1 MRVNTIKKI
10 IAAILAAVLCF
21 GVLPSRS
28 FFNTLSAVVKAA
40 NADSLNEAYADGTS
54 LMPIG
59 PAFTVD
65 TLLSWEPTNDPDS
78 DYSRSVV
85 PLADRYTGF
94 TVNDYANPDAKLM
107 VCSLANSKHDATN
120 AQGQESFSSYAF
132 NYWQYATSFVYWS
145 GSKRGQVVVPTG
157 EFTDAAHTNGVPVMG
172 TIFFDWGGN
181 SSVVEN
187 FVRNYRSVADK
198 LIEVMEYYGFDGY
211 FFNEET
217 AVDYTTAGNLR
228 SMIAYMRQQR
238 PNMLIGWYDS
248 ITDSGNLS
256 YQDAVNGSNSGWV
269 SAGVNEFFMN
279 YNWTTQDVNTTVST
293 MQGLGK
299 SQYEAFA
306 GLDVQQNCMNT
317 NFSSN
322 YLLNNNNNKLKLSL
336 ALYCPNST
344 MGLSG
349 DGADFHEVERQFYV
363 NGGDPRSTSSSGWA
377 GMSRFFADHTT
388 IISAPFVTNFNSGHG
403 KAFYIDGVKSR
414 DAEWSYQSVQDVMPT
429 WTWII
434 DSNGQKLSGAYDFE
448 DAYNGGSSIK
458 FYGSLTANK
467 PNNIMLYSTN
477 LDINGSTNIAVTA
490 KNDRG
495 LMKLVAYY
503 GDSSTSSYAN
513 CQKATFALDAS
524 SGGWTT
530 SNVSLASL
538 SGKKLYAIGFEI
550 GGTSNVS
557 DYQVN
562 IGRLAVTDSEAAAA
576 SASNARLEEIIYLD
590 AYTAEARI
598 KWNGNNASTYEI
610 YRLNADGTRT
620 LIMETPNTAYY
631 IPNLVRNDDQADVTI
646 EVVPVNANGVRGES
660 SRFTIDWPY
669 ENGDTEKLSDVTVP
683 VNICPLAEVT
693 GYSAQNDGEPASK
706 AIDGTSENGSKWCA
720 TNAQSG
726 WMTIKLDQP
735 RTIKRIR
742 IEHAEYGGEAQNMN
756 TIAFSVQ
763 YKSGNNWVTA
773 YSTNNNSSAVTDEL
787 ITPVTAQEWR
797 LYISNSGSSAW
808 GAIRIYEWQMFE
820 TTERNRTDIVL
831 MKFASAK
838 NNKGASDTFSLTHA
852 PTGSTVRLYL
862 RDANGNYTQIASKE
876 AQSSTVSFTG
886 LDYGSDA
893 GRVFYTVQE
902 GKQEESIKLSTAFD
916 AEPGAVKYSITVVQP
931 ANGTV
936 SASATSA
943 TAGTTVKL
951 TATPAEGY
959 TLDYFTLD
967 GARIN
972 GDTFIMPARNVEVSA
987 VFTANAYSITVVQ
1000 PTGGTV
1006 SASATSATAGTTVKL
1021 TATPAEGYT
1030 LDYFT
1035 LDGARINGNTFSMP
1049 ARNVEVS
1056 AVFTANA
1063 YSITVVQP
1071 TGGTVSAST
1080 TSAAAGTTIEL
1091 TATPAEGY
1099 TLDYFTL
1106 DGERINGDTFSMP
1119 ARNVEV
1125 SAVFT
1130 ANAYSITVVQPTG
1143 GTVSAS
1149 ATSATAGTTVKLTA
1163 TPAEGYTL
1171 DYFTL
1176 DGARI
1181 NGDTFIMPARNVEV
1195 SAVFTANAYSIT
1207 VVQPT
1212 GGTVSA
1218 SATSATAGT
1227 TVKLTATP
1235 AEGYTLDY
1243 FTLDGARINGD
1254 TFIMPARNVEVS
1266 AVFTANA
1273 YSITVVQPT
1282 GGTVSASATSATAGT
1297 TVKLT
1302 ATPAEGYTLDYFTLD
1317 GARING
1323 DTFIMPARNV
1333 EVSAVFTANAYSI
1346 TVVQPAGGTVSA
1358 SKLSAFFGEAVEL
1371 TAVPDEGYE
1380 LSHYVVNGA
1389 ANNGGTFTMPARDV
1403 IVTAVFTKVAEPS
1416 VNLALNA
1423 TIYYSNKKYPDY
1435 AKNGPQ
1441 HAFDGKMSDREADK
1455 WHASGVNGWVAF
1467 DIHTP
1472 VANPILKIYH
1482 AGSAGENSNLNTSS
1496 WDVYI
1501 LNERY
1506 LTEEAYFNM
1515 DRSTQNRVCQIAWFW
1530 KRIHVTTGNTADIS
1544 IDHIDMPEAR
1554 RLFKINMR
1562 KTNQTGYPYYL
1573 NVYEI
1578 EMYAGN

>member
-1 MRVNTIKKI
+1 M
-10 IAAILAAVLCF
+10 IL
-21 GVLPSRS
+21 
-28 FFNTLSAVVKAA
+28 N
-40 NADSLNEAYADGTS
+40 
-54 LMPIG
+54 
-59 PAFTVD
+59 
-65 TLLSWEPTNDPDS
+65 
-78 DYSRSVV
+78 
-85 PLADRYTGF
+85 
-94 TVNDYANPDAKLM
+94 
-107 VCSLANSKHDATN
+107 
-120 AQGQESFSSYAF
+120 
-132 NYWQYATSFVYWS
+132 SFV
-145 GSKRGQVVVPTG
+145 
-157 EFTDAAHTNGVPVMG
+157 
-172 TIFFDWGGN
+172 
-181 SSVVEN
+181 
-187 FVRNYRSVADK
+187 
-198 LIEVMEYYGFDGY
+198 
-211 FFNEET
+211 
-217 AVDYTTAGNLR
+217 
-228 SMIAYMRQQR
+228 
-238 PNMLIGWYDS
+238 
-248 ITDSGNLS
+248 
-256 YQDAVNGSNSGWV
+256 
-269 SAGVNEFFMN
+269 
-279 YNWTTQDVNTTVST
+279 TV
-293 MQGLGK
+293 
-299 SQYEAFA
+299 
-306 GLDVQQNCMNT
+306 
-317 NFSSN
+317 
-322 YLLNNNNNKLKLSL
+322 
-336 ALYCPNST
+336 
-344 MGLSG
+344 
-349 DGADFHEVERQFYV
+349 
-363 NGGDPRSTSSSGWA
+363 
-377 GMSRFFADHTT
+377 
-388 IISAPFVTNFNSGHG
+388 
-403 KAFYIDGVKSR
+403 
-414 DAEWSYQSVQDVMPT
+414 
-429 WTWII
+429 
-434 DSNGQKLSGAYDFE
+434 
-448 DAYNGGSSIK
+448 
-458 FYGSLTANK
+458 
-467 PNNIMLYSTN
+467 
-477 LDINGSTNIAVTA
+477 
-490 KNDRG
+490 
-495 LMKLVAYY
+495 
-503 GDSSTSSYAN
+503 
-513 CQKATFALDAS
+513 
-524 SGGWTT
+524 
-530 SNVSLASL
+530 
-538 SGKKLYAIGFEI
+538 
-550 GGTSNVS
+550 
-557 DYQVN
+557 YQVN

-598 KWNGNNASTYEI
+598 KWNGNNASSYEI

-631 IPNLVRNDDQADVTI
+631 IPNLVRNDDQADVTV

-693 GYSAQNDGEPASK
+693 GYSAQNDGEPAWK

-720 TNAQSG
+720 TNKQSG

-742 IEHAEYGGEAQNMN
+742 IEHAEYGGESQDMN

-763 YKSGNNWVTA
+763 YKSGNNWVTV

-797 LYISNSGSSAW
+797 LYINNSGSSAW

-916 AEPGAVKYSITVVQP
+916 AEPGAVKYSINVVQP
-931 ANGTV
+931 ANGSV
-936 SASATSA
+936 AASATFA
-943 TAGTTVKL
+943 TAGTTIEL

-967 GARIN
+967 GERIN
-972 GDTFIMPARNVEVSA
+972 GDTFIMPARNVDVSA

-1006 SASATSATAGTTVKL
+1006 SASATSATAGTT
-1021 TATPAEGYT
+1021 
-1030 LDYFT
+1030 
-1035 LDGARINGNTFSMP
+1035 
-1049 ARNVEVS
+1049 
-1056 AVFTANA
+1056 
-1063 YSITVVQP
+1063 
-1071 TGGTVSAST
+1071 
-1080 TSAAAGTTIEL
+1080 IEL

-1106 DGERINGDTFSMP
+1106 DGERING
-1119 ARNVEV
+1119 N
-1125 SAVFT
+1125 
-1130 ANAYSITVVQPTG
+1130 
-1143 GTVSAS
+1143 
-1149 ATSATAGTTVKLTA
+1149 
-1163 TPAEGYTL
+1163 
-1171 DYFTL
+1171 
-1176 DGARI
+1176 
-1181 NGDTFIMPARNVEV
+1181 TFIMPARNVEV

-1273 YSITVVQPT
+1273 YSI
-1282 GGTVSASATSATAGT
+1282 
-1297 TVKLT
+1297 
-1302 ATPAEGYTLDYFTLD
+1302 
-1317 GARING
+1317 N
-1323 DTFIMPARNV
+1323 
-1333 EVSAVFTANAYSI
+1333 
-1346 TVVQPAGGTVSA
+1346 VVQPANGMVSA

-1389 ANNGGTFTMPARDV
+1389 ANNGSSFTMPAHDV
-1403 IVTAVFTKVAEPS
+1403 MVTAVFTKVAEPS

-1423 TIYYSNKKYPDY
+1423 TIYYFNKKYPDY

-1482 AGSAGENSNLNTSS
+1482 AGSAGEDSNLNTSS

-1562 KTNQTGYPYYL
+1562 KTNQTGYPYHL

>member
-217 AVDYTTAGNLR
+217 GVDYTTAGNLR

-322 YLLNNNNNKLKLSL
+322 YLLNNSNKLKLSL

-693 GYSAQNDGEPASK
+693 GYSAQNDGEPAWK

-720 TNAQSG
+720 TNKQSG

-742 IEHAEYGGEAQNMN
+742 IEHAQYGGEAQNMN

-763 YKSGNNWVTA
+763 YKSGNNWVTV
-773 YSTNNNSSAVTDEL
+773 YSTNSNSSAVTDEL

-797 LYISNSGSSAW
+797 LDISNSGSSAW

-916 AEPGAVKYSITVVQP
+916 AEPGAVKYSINVVQP
-931 ANGTV
+931 ANGSV
-936 SASATSA
+936 AASATSA

-951 TATPAEGY
+951 TA
-959 TLDYFTLD
+959 
-967 GARIN
+967 N
-972 GDTFIMPARNVEVSA
+972 
-987 VFTANAYSITVVQ
+987 
-1000 PTGGTV
+1000 
-1006 SASATSATAGTTVKL
+1006 
-1021 TATPAEGYT
+1021 PAEGYT

-1071 TGGTVSAST
+1071 TGGTVSAS
-1080 TSAAAGTTIEL
+1080 
-1091 TATPAEGY
+1091 
-1099 TLDYFTL
+1099 
-1106 DGERINGDTFSMP
+1106 
-1119 ARNVEV
+1119 
-1125 SAVFT
+1125 
-1130 ANAYSITVVQPTG
+1130 
-1143 GTVSAS
+1143 

-1163 TPAEGYTL
+1163 NPAEGYTL

-1181 NGDTFIMPARNVEV
+1181 NGNTFIMPARNVEV

-1227 TVKLTATP
+1227 TVKLTANPAEGYTLDYFTLDGARINGNTFIMPARNVDVSAVFTANAYGITVVQPAGGTVSASATSATAGTTVKLTATP

-1243 FTLDGARINGD
+1243 FTLDGARINGN

-1302 ATPAEGYTLDYFTLD
+1302 ANPAEGYTLDYFTLD

-1323 DTFIMPARNV
+1323 NTFIMPARNV
-1333 EVSAVFTANAYSI
+1333 DVSAVFTANAYSI

-1423 TIYYSNKKYPDY
+1423 TVYYSNKKYPDY

-1455 WHASGVNGWVAF
+1455 WHASGINGWVAF

>member
-10 IAAILAAVLCF
+10 IAAILAAVFCF

-172 TIFFDWGGN
+172 TIFFDWNGD

-217 AVDYTTAGNLR
+217 AVNYTTAGNLR

-293 MQGLGK
+293 MQNLGK

-317 NFSSN
+317 YFSSN
-322 YLLNNNNNKLKLSL
+322 YLLNNSNKLKLSL

-477 LDINGSTNIAVTA
+477 LDINGSTNIAVTS

-513 CQKATFALDAS
+513 CQKAAFALDAS

-598 KWNGNNASTYEI
+598 KWNGNNASSYEI

-631 IPNLVRNDDQADVTI
+631 IPNLVRNDDQADVTV

-660 SRFTIDWPY
+660 SRFTIDWLY

-693 GYSAQNDGEPASK
+693 GYSAQNDGEPAWK

-720 TNAQSG
+720 TNARSG

-742 IEHAEYGGEAQNMN
+742 IEHAEYGGEAQDMN

-763 YKSGNNWVTA
+763 YKSGNNWVTV
-773 YSTNNNSSAVTDEL
+773 YSTNSNSSDVTDEL

-838 NNKGASDTFSLTHA
+838 NNKGASDTFSLTNA

-916 AEPGAVKYSITVVQP
+916 AEPGAVKYSINVVQP
-931 ANGTV
+931 ANGSV
-936 SASATSA
+936 AASATSA

-967 GARIN
+967 G
-972 GDTFIMPARNVEVSA
+972 E
-987 VFTANAYSITVVQ
+987 
-1000 PTGGTV
+1000 
-1006 SASATSATAGTTVKL
+1006 
-1021 TATPAEGYT
+1021 
-1030 LDYFT
+1030 
-1035 LDGARINGNTFSMP
+1035 
-1049 ARNVEVS
+1049 
-1056 AVFTANA
+1056 
-1063 YSITVVQP
+1063 
-1071 TGGTVSAST
+1071 
-1080 TSAAAGTTIEL
+1080 
-1091 TATPAEGY
+1091 
-1099 TLDYFTL
+1099 
-1106 DGERINGDTFSMP
+1106 
-1119 ARNVEV
+1119 
-1125 SAVFT
+1125 
-1130 ANAYSITVVQPTG
+1130 
-1143 GTVSAS
+1143 
-1149 ATSATAGTTVKLTA
+1149 
-1163 TPAEGYTL
+1163 
-1171 DYFTL
+1171 
-1176 DGARI
+1176 
-1181 NGDTFIMPARNVEV
+1181 
-1195 SAVFTANAYSIT
+1195 
-1207 VVQPT
+1207 
-1212 GGTVSA
+1212 
-1218 SATSATAGT
+1218 
-1227 TVKLTATP
+1227 
-1235 AEGYTLDY
+1235 
-1243 FTLDGARINGD
+1243 
-1254 TFIMPARNVEVS
+1254 
-1266 AVFTANA
+1266 
-1273 YSITVVQPT
+1273 
-1282 GGTVSASATSATAGT
+1282 
-1297 TVKLT
+1297 
-1302 ATPAEGYTLDYFTLD
+1302 
-1317 GARING
+1317 RING

-1346 TVVQPAGGTVSA
+1346 TVVQPANGTVSASATSATAGTTIELTATPAEGYTLDYFTLDGERINGHTFSMPARNVEVSAVFTANAYSITVVQPAGGTVTA

-1441 HAFDGKMSDREADK
+1441 HAFDGKMSDLEADK
-1455 WHASGVNGWVAF
+1455 WHASGINGWVAF

-1544 IDHIDMPEAR
+1544 VDHIDMPEAR

>member
-238 PNMLIGWYDS
+238 PNMLIGWNDS

-293 MQGLGK
+293 MQNLGK

-317 NFSSN
+317 YFSSN
-322 YLLNNNNNKLKLSL
+322 YLLNNSNKLKLSL

-403 KAFYIDGVKSR
+403 KAFYIDGAKSR

-513 CQKATFALDAS
+513 CEKATFALDAS

-598 KWNGNNASTYEI
+598 KWNGNNASSYEI

-631 IPNLVRNDDQADVTI
+631 IPNLVRNDDQADVTV

-693 GYSAQNDGEPASK
+693 GYSAQNDGEPAWK

-720 TNAQSG
+720 TNKQSG

-742 IEHAEYGGEAQNMN
+742 IEHAEYGGEAKDMN

-763 YKSGNNWVTA
+763 YKSGNNWVTV
-773 YSTNNNSSAVTDEL
+773 YSTTNNSSAVTDEL

-820 TTERNRTDIVL
+820 STERERSDIVL

-916 AEPGAVKYSITVVQP
+916 AEPGAVKYSINVVQP
-931 ANGTV
+931 ANGSV
-936 SASATSA
+936 AASATSA

-967 GARIN
+967 GERIN

-1000 PTGGTV
+1000 PTGGSV
-1006 SASATSATAGTTVKL
+1006 AASATSAT
-1021 TATPAEGYT
+1021 
-1030 LDYFT
+1030 
-1035 LDGARINGNTFSMP
+1035 
-1049 ARNVEVS
+1049 
-1056 AVFTANA
+1056 
-1063 YSITVVQP
+1063 
-1071 TGGTVSAST
+1071 
-1080 TSAAAGTTIEL
+1080 AGTTIEL

-1106 DGERINGDTFSMP
+1106 DGERINGDTFIMP
-1119 ARNVEV
+1119 ARNVDV

-1130 ANAYSITVVQPTG
+1130 ANAYSITVVQPT
-1143 GTVSAS
+1143 
-1149 ATSATAGTTVKLTA
+1149 
-1163 TPAEGYTL
+1163 
-1171 DYFTL
+1171 
-1176 DGARI
+1176 
-1181 NGDTFIMPARNVEV
+1181 
-1195 SAVFTANAYSIT
+1195 
-1207 VVQPT
+1207 
-1212 GGTVSA
+1212 
-1218 SATSATAGT
+1218 
-1227 TVKLTATP
+1227 
-1235 AEGYTLDY
+1235 
-1243 FTLDGARINGD
+1243 
-1254 TFIMPARNVEVS
+1254 
-1266 AVFTANA
+1266 
-1273 YSITVVQPT
+1273 
-1282 GGTVSASATSATAGT
+1282 
-1297 TVKLT
+1297 
-1302 ATPAEGYTLDYFTLD
+1302 
-1317 GARING
+1317 
-1323 DTFIMPARNV
+1323 
-1333 EVSAVFTANAYSI
+1333 
-1346 TVVQPAGGTVSA
+1346 GGTVSA

-1455 WHASGVNGWVAF
+1455 WHASGINGWVAF
-1467 DIHTP
+1467 DIHIP

-1482 AGSAGENSNLNTSS
+1482 AGSAGEGSDLNTSS

-1530 KRIHVTTGNTADIS
+1530 KKIHVTNGNTADIS
-1544 IDHIDMPEAR
+1544 VDHIDMPEAR

>member
-1 MRVNTIKKI
+1 
-10 IAAILAAVLCF
+10 
-21 GVLPSRS
+21 
-28 FFNTLSAVVKAA
+28 
-40 NADSLNEAYADGTS
+40 
-54 LMPIG
+54 
-59 PAFTVD
+59 
-65 TLLSWEPTNDPDS
+65 
-78 DYSRSVV
+78 
-85 PLADRYTGF
+85 
-94 TVNDYANPDAKLM
+94 
-107 VCSLANSKHDATN
+107 
-120 AQGQESFSSYAF
+120 
-132 NYWQYATSFVYWS
+132 
-145 GSKRGQVVVPTG
+145 
-157 EFTDAAHTNGVPVMG
+157 
-172 TIFFDWGGN
+172 
-181 SSVVEN
+181 
-187 FVRNYRSVADK
+187 
-198 LIEVMEYYGFDGY
+198 
-211 FFNEET
+211 
-217 AVDYTTAGNLR
+217 
-228 SMIAYMRQQR
+228 
-238 PNMLIGWYDS
+238 
-248 ITDSGNLS
+248 
-256 YQDAVNGSNSGWV
+256 
-269 SAGVNEFFMN
+269 
-279 YNWTTQDVNTTVST
+279 
-293 MQGLGK
+293 
-299 SQYEAFA
+299 
-306 GLDVQQNCMNT
+306 
-317 NFSSN
+317 
-322 YLLNNNNNKLKLSL
+322 
-336 ALYCPNST
+336 
-344 MGLSG
+344 
-349 DGADFHEVERQFYV
+349 
-363 NGGDPRSTSSSGWA
+363 
-377 GMSRFFADHTT
+377 
-388 IISAPFVTNFNSGHG
+388 
-403 KAFYIDGVKSR
+403 
-414 DAEWSYQSVQDVMPT
+414 
-429 WTWII
+429 
-434 DSNGQKLSGAYDFE
+434 
-448 DAYNGGSSIK
+448 
-458 FYGSLTANK
+458 
-467 PNNIMLYSTN
+467 
-477 LDINGSTNIAVTA
+477 
-490 KNDRG
+490 
-495 LMKLVAYY
+495 MKLVAYY

-598 KWNGNNASTYEI
+598 KWNGNNASSYEI

-660 SRFTIDWPY
+660 SRFTIDWLY

-693 GYSAQNDGEPASK
+693 GYSAQNDGEPAWK

-720 TNAQSG
+720 TNKQSG

-763 YKSGNNWVTA
+763 YKSGNNWVTV
-773 YSTNNNSSAVTDEL
+773 YSTNSNSSAVTDEL

-902 GKQEESIKLSTAFD
+902 GVQEESIKLSTAFD
-916 AEPGAVKYSITVVQP
+916 AEPGAVKYSINVVQP
-931 ANGTV
+931 ANGSV
-936 SASATSA
+936 AASA
-943 TAGTTVKL
+943 
-951 TATPAEGY
+951 
-959 TLDYFTLD
+959 
-967 GARIN
+967 
-972 GDTFIMPARNVEVSA
+972 
-987 VFTANAYSITVVQ
+987 
-1000 PTGGTV
+1000 
-1006 SASATSATAGTTVKL
+1006 
-1021 TATPAEGYT
+1021 
-1030 LDYFT
+1030 
-1035 LDGARINGNTFSMP
+1035 
-1049 ARNVEVS
+1049 
-1056 AVFTANA
+1056 
-1063 YSITVVQP
+1063 
-1071 TGGTVSAST
+1071 
-1080 TSAAAGTTIEL
+1080 TSAAAGTIIEL
-1091 TATPAEGY
+1091 AATPAEGY

-1106 DGERINGDTFSMP
+1106 DGE
-1119 ARNVEV
+1119 
-1125 SAVFT
+1125 
-1130 ANAYSITVVQPTG
+1130 
-1143 GTVSAS
+1143 
-1149 ATSATAGTTVKLTA
+1149 
-1163 TPAEGYTL
+1163 
-1171 DYFTL
+1171 
-1176 DGARI
+1176 
-1181 NGDTFIMPARNVEV
+1181 
-1195 SAVFTANAYSIT
+1195 
-1207 VVQPT
+1207 
-1212 GGTVSA
+1212 
-1218 SATSATAGT
+1218 
-1227 TVKLTATP
+1227 
-1235 AEGYTLDY
+1235 
-1243 FTLDGARINGD
+1243 
-1254 TFIMPARNVEVS
+1254 
-1266 AVFTANA
+1266 
-1273 YSITVVQPT
+1273 
-1282 GGTVSASATSATAGT
+1282 
-1297 TVKLT
+1297 
-1302 ATPAEGYTLDYFTLD
+1302 
-1317 GARING
+1317 RING

-1346 TVVQPAGGTVSA
+1346 TVVQPANGTVSA

-1441 HAFDGKMSDREADK
+1441 HAFDGKMSDPEADK
-1455 WHASGVNGWVAF
+1455 WHASGINGWVAF

-1482 AGSAGENSNLNTSS
+1482 AGSAGEASNLNTSS

>member
-1 MRVNTIKKI
+1 M
-10 IAAILAAVLCF
+10 IL
-21 GVLPSRS
+21 
-28 FFNTLSAVVKAA
+28 N
-40 NADSLNEAYADGTS
+40 
-54 LMPIG
+54 
-59 PAFTVD
+59 
-65 TLLSWEPTNDPDS
+65 
-78 DYSRSVV
+78 
-85 PLADRYTGF
+85 
-94 TVNDYANPDAKLM
+94 
-107 VCSLANSKHDATN
+107 
-120 AQGQESFSSYAF
+120 
-132 NYWQYATSFVYWS
+132 SFV
-145 GSKRGQVVVPTG
+145 
-157 EFTDAAHTNGVPVMG
+157 
-172 TIFFDWGGN
+172 
-181 SSVVEN
+181 
-187 FVRNYRSVADK
+187 
-198 LIEVMEYYGFDGY
+198 
-211 FFNEET
+211 
-217 AVDYTTAGNLR
+217 
-228 SMIAYMRQQR
+228 
-238 PNMLIGWYDS
+238 
-248 ITDSGNLS
+248 
-256 YQDAVNGSNSGWV
+256 
-269 SAGVNEFFMN
+269 
-279 YNWTTQDVNTTVST
+279 TV
-293 MQGLGK
+293 
-299 SQYEAFA
+299 
-306 GLDVQQNCMNT
+306 
-317 NFSSN
+317 
-322 YLLNNNNNKLKLSL
+322 
-336 ALYCPNST
+336 
-344 MGLSG
+344 
-349 DGADFHEVERQFYV
+349 
-363 NGGDPRSTSSSGWA
+363 
-377 GMSRFFADHTT
+377 
-388 IISAPFVTNFNSGHG
+388 
-403 KAFYIDGVKSR
+403 
-414 DAEWSYQSVQDVMPT
+414 
-429 WTWII
+429 
-434 DSNGQKLSGAYDFE
+434 
-448 DAYNGGSSIK
+448 
-458 FYGSLTANK
+458 
-467 PNNIMLYSTN
+467 
-477 LDINGSTNIAVTA
+477 
-490 KNDRG
+490 
-495 LMKLVAYY
+495 
-503 GDSSTSSYAN
+503 
-513 CQKATFALDAS
+513 
-524 SGGWTT
+524 
-530 SNVSLASL
+530 
-538 SGKKLYAIGFEI
+538 
-550 GGTSNVS
+550 
-557 DYQVN
+557 YQVN

-598 KWNGNNASTYEI
+598 KWNGNNASSYEI

-631 IPNLVRNDDQADVTI
+631 IPNLVRNDDQADVTV

-693 GYSAQNDGEPASK
+693 GYSAQNDGEPAWK

-720 TNAQSG
+720 TNKQSG

-742 IEHAEYGGEAQNMN
+742 IEHAQYGGEAQNMN

-763 YKSGNNWVTA
+763 YKSGNNWVTV

-876 AQSSTVSFTG
+876 AHSSTVSFTG

-916 AEPGAVKYSITVVQP
+916 AEPGAVKYSINVVQP
-931 ANGTV
+931 AGGTV

-951 TATPAEGY
+951 TATPSEGY

-967 GARIN
+967 GERIN

-1035 LDGARINGNTFSMP
+1035 LDG
-1049 ARNVEVS
+1049 E
-1056 AVFTANA
+1056 
-1063 YSITVVQP
+1063 
-1071 TGGTVSAST
+1071 
-1080 TSAAAGTTIEL
+1080 
-1091 TATPAEGY
+1091 
-1099 TLDYFTL
+1099 
-1106 DGERINGDTFSMP
+1106 
-1119 ARNVEV
+1119 
-1125 SAVFT
+1125 
-1130 ANAYSITVVQPTG
+1130 
-1143 GTVSAS
+1143 
-1149 ATSATAGTTVKLTA
+1149 
-1163 TPAEGYTL
+1163 
-1171 DYFTL
+1171 
-1176 DGARI
+1176 RI

-1212 GGTVSA
+1212 NGSVAA

-1227 TVKLTATP
+1227 TIELTATP

-1243 FTLDGARINGD
+1243 FTLDGARINCD
-1254 TFIMPARNVEVS
+1254 TFIMPARNVDVS

-1282 GGTVSASATSATAGT
+1282 
-1297 TVKLT
+1297 
-1302 ATPAEGYTLDYFTLD
+1302 
-1317 GARING
+1317 
-1323 DTFIMPARNV
+1323 
-1333 EVSAVFTANAYSI
+1333 
-1346 TVVQPAGGTVSA
+1346 GGTVSA

-1389 ANNGGTFTMPARDV
+1389 ANNGSSFTMPAHDV
-1403 IVTAVFTKVAEPS
+1403 MVTAVFTKVAEPS

-1423 TIYYSNKKYPDY
+1423 TIYYFNKKYPDY

-1482 AGSAGENSNLNTSS
+1482 AGSAGEDSNLNTSS

-1544 IDHIDMPEAR
+1544 VDHIDMPEAR

-1562 KTNQTGYPYYL
+1562 KTNQTGYPYHL

>member
-10 IAAILAAVLCF
+10 IAAILAAVFCF

-28 FFNTLSAVVKAA
+28 FFSTLSAVVKAA

-248 ITDSGNLS
+248 ITDSGYLS
-256 YQDAVNGSNSGWV
+256 YQDAVNGYNSGWV

-322 YLLNNNNNKLKLSL
+322 YLLNNSNKLKLSL

-550 GGTSNVS
+550 GGTSNVY

-916 AEPGAVKYSITVVQP
+916 AEPGAVKYSINVVQPANGSVAASATSATAGTTVKLTATPSEGYTLDYFTLDGERINGDTFIMPARNVEVSAVFTANAYSITVVQP

-951 TATPAEGY
+951 TANPAEGY

-967 GARIN
+967 GERIN

-1006 SASATSATAGTTVKL
+1006 SASATSATAGTT
-1021 TATPAEGYT
+1021 
-1030 LDYFT
+1030 
-1035 LDGARINGNTFSMP
+1035 
-1049 ARNVEVS
+1049 
-1056 AVFTANA
+1056 
-1063 YSITVVQP
+1063 
-1071 TGGTVSAST
+1071 
-1080 TSAAAGTTIEL
+1080 IEL

-1106 DGERINGDTFSMP
+1106 DGERING
-1119 ARNVEV
+1119 N
-1125 SAVFT
+1125 
-1130 ANAYSITVVQPTG
+1130 
-1143 GTVSAS
+1143 
-1149 ATSATAGTTVKLTA
+1149 
-1163 TPAEGYTL
+1163 
-1171 DYFTL
+1171 
-1176 DGARI
+1176 
-1181 NGDTFIMPARNVEV
+1181 TFIMPARNVEV

-1212 GGTVSA
+1212 
-1218 SATSATAGT
+1218 
-1227 TVKLTATP
+1227 
-1235 AEGYTLDY
+1235 
-1243 FTLDGARINGD
+1243 
-1254 TFIMPARNVEVS
+1254 
-1266 AVFTANA
+1266 
-1273 YSITVVQPT
+1273 
-1282 GGTVSASATSATAGT
+1282 
-1297 TVKLT
+1297 
-1302 ATPAEGYTLDYFTLD
+1302 
-1317 GARING
+1317 
-1323 DTFIMPARNV
+1323 
-1333 EVSAVFTANAYSI
+1333 
-1346 TVVQPAGGTVSA
+1346 GGTVSA

-1423 TIYYSNKKYPDY
+1423 TVYYSNKKYPDY

-1441 HAFDGKMSDREADK
+1441 HAFDGKMSDPEADK

-1482 AGSAGENSNLNTSS
+1482 AGFAGEGSDLNTSS

-1562 KTNQTGYPYYL
+1562 KTNQTGYPYHL

>member
-10 IAAILAAVLCF
+10 IAAILAAVFCF

-228 SMIAYMRQQR
+228 SMIAYMRQQK

-256 YQDAVNGSNSGWV
+256 YQDAVNGYNSGWV

-293 MQGLGK
+293 MQNLGK

-317 NFSSN
+317 YFSSN
-322 YLLNNNNNKLKLSL
+322 YLLNNSNKLKLSL

-513 CQKATFALDAS
+513 CQKAAFALDAS

-550 GGTSNVS
+550 GDTSNVS

-598 KWNGNNASTYEI
+598 KWNGNNASSYEI

-693 GYSAQNDGEPASK
+693 GYSAQNDGEPAWK

-720 TNAQSG
+720 TNKQSG

-763 YKSGNNWVTA
+763 YKSGNNWVTV
-773 YSTNNNSSAVTDEL
+773 YSTNSNSSAVTDEL

-797 LYISNSGSSAW
+797 LYIYNSGSSAW

-902 GKQEESIKLSTAFD
+902 GVQEESIKLSTAFD

-931 ANGTV
+931 ANGSV

-951 TATPAEGY
+951 TANPAEGY

-1006 SASATSATAGTTVKL
+1006 SASATSA
-1021 TATPAEGYT
+1021 
-1030 LDYFT
+1030 
-1035 LDGARINGNTFSMP
+1035 
-1049 ARNVEVS
+1049 
-1056 AVFTANA
+1056 
-1063 YSITVVQP
+1063 
-1071 TGGTVSAST
+1071 
-1080 TSAAAGTTIEL
+1080 AAGATIEL
-1091 TATPAEGY
+1091 TAIPAEGY

-1106 DGERINGDTFSMP
+1106 DGERING
-1119 ARNVEV
+1119 N
-1125 SAVFT
+1125 
-1130 ANAYSITVVQPTG
+1130 
-1143 GTVSAS
+1143 
-1149 ATSATAGTTVKLTA
+1149 
-1163 TPAEGYTL
+1163 
-1171 DYFTL
+1171 
-1176 DGARI
+1176 
-1181 NGDTFIMPARNVEV
+1181 
-1195 SAVFTANAYSIT
+1195 
-1207 VVQPT
+1207 
-1212 GGTVSA
+1212 
-1218 SATSATAGT
+1218 
-1227 TVKLTATP
+1227 
-1235 AEGYTLDY
+1235 
-1243 FTLDGARINGD
+1243 
-1254 TFIMPARNVEVS
+1254 
-1266 AVFTANA
+1266 
-1273 YSITVVQPT
+1273 
-1282 GGTVSASATSATAGT
+1282 
-1297 TVKLT
+1297 
-1302 ATPAEGYTLDYFTLD
+1302 
-1317 GARING
+1317 
-1323 DTFIMPARNV
+1323 TFIMPARNV

-1346 TVVQPAGGTVSA
+1346 TVVQPANGTVSA

-1423 TIYYSNKKYPDY
+1423 TVYYSNKKYPDY

-1455 WHASGVNGWVAF
+1455 WHASGINGWVAF

-1482 AGSAGENSNLNTSS
+1482 AGSAGEDSNLNTSS

-1562 KTNQTGYPYYL
+1562 KTNQTGYPYHL

>member
-1 MRVNTIKKI
+1 MKNIKKLLSLLLCGIMLFGMFPASLFAADGGTGDGSGTISETFVPEITWKRTFEYEHRHDTAANQHTDLGGLYAGDKTDYLTTTTPDPNNTTDYLNKVQWDWADFSKHFNGRTDDVDDSAHKVWDYGHTDVQYADPVKASITNPIDSTSTIGGVGI
-10 IAAILAAVLCF
+10 IPYAPSAGEQAIFAATWNNRAAQDFKASSVDGTGIYSSGNYVSVKKGQMDIGYGKKSNDSTISTF
-21 GVLPSRS
+21 SGKSYTARRFSGS
-28 FFNTLSAVVKAA
+28 FVWPAGYTLSDSIELISKNDSYYQKIYDAIEA
-40 NADSLNEAYADGTS
+40 NADLKAAFGGKKVVAINDDMFVFVYKDGDQPTKDNYRDYLAFFAGTAGKGVWSWPNADPQNWGGEWNVTEPATYGDKYASKAFYKVFPNLDTEHKDRSNSMLPETLIGKEATS
-54 LMPIG
+54 TTAATAGMMAL
-59 PAFTVD
+59 
-65 TLLSWEPTNDPDS
+65 S
-78 DYSRSVV
+78 DYWYSFMDGNAISTV
-85 PLADRYTGF
+85 LNNKYGTTGINVGD
-94 TVNDYANPDAKLM
+94 TVHIDIYCIDMDK
-107 VCSLANSKHDATN
+107 V
-120 AQGQESFSSYAF
+120 G
-132 NYWQYATSFVYWS
+132 
-145 GSKRGQVVVPTG
+145 G
-157 EFTDAAHTNGVPVMG
+157 
-172 TIFFDWGGN
+172 IFFDWGGN

-228 SMIAYMRQQR
+228 SMIAYMRQQK

-293 MQGLGK
+293 MQNLGK

-317 NFSSN
+317 YFSSN
-322 YLLNNNNNKLKLSL
+322 YLLNNSNKLKLSL

-388 IISAPFVTNFNSGHG
+388 IVSAPFVTNFNSGHG

-524 SGGWTT
+524 SGWTT

-598 KWNGNNASTYEI
+598 KWNGNNASSYEI

-631 IPNLVRNDDQADVTI
+631 IPNLVRNDDQADVTV

-660 SRFTIDWPY
+660 SRFTIDWLY

-693 GYSAQNDGEPASK
+693 GYSAQNDGEPAWK

-720 TNAQSG
+720 TNKQSG

-742 IEHAEYGGEAQNMN
+742 IEHAQYGGEAQNMN

-763 YKSGNNWVTA
+763 YKSGNNWVTV

-876 AQSSTVSFTG
+876 AHSSTVSFTG

-916 AEPGAVKYSITVVQP
+916 AEPGAVKYSINVVQP
-931 ANGTV
+931 ANGSV
-936 SASATSA
+936 AASATSA
-943 TAGTTVKL
+943 TAGTTIEL

-967 GARIN
+967 GERIN

-1000 PTGGTV
+1000 PT
-1006 SASATSATAGTTVKL
+1006 
-1021 TATPAEGYT
+1021 
-1030 LDYFT
+1030 
-1035 LDGARINGNTFSMP
+1035 
-1049 ARNVEVS
+1049 
-1056 AVFTANA
+1056 
-1063 YSITVVQP
+1063 
-1071 TGGTVSAST
+1071 
-1080 TSAAAGTTIEL
+1080 
-1091 TATPAEGY
+1091 
-1099 TLDYFTL
+1099 
-1106 DGERINGDTFSMP
+1106 
-1119 ARNVEV
+1119 
-1125 SAVFT
+1125 
-1130 ANAYSITVVQPTG
+1130 
-1143 GTVSAS
+1143 
-1149 ATSATAGTTVKLTA
+1149 
-1163 TPAEGYTL
+1163 
-1171 DYFTL
+1171 
-1176 DGARI
+1176 
-1181 NGDTFIMPARNVEV
+1181 
-1195 SAVFTANAYSIT
+1195 
-1207 VVQPT
+1207 
-1212 GGTVSA
+1212 
-1218 SATSATAGT
+1218 
-1227 TVKLTATP
+1227 
-1235 AEGYTLDY
+1235 
-1243 FTLDGARINGD
+1243 
-1254 TFIMPARNVEVS
+1254 
-1266 AVFTANA
+1266 
-1273 YSITVVQPT
+1273 
-1282 GGTVSASATSATAGT
+1282 
-1297 TVKLT
+1297 
-1302 ATPAEGYTLDYFTLD
+1302 
-1317 GARING
+1317 
-1323 DTFIMPARNV
+1323 
-1333 EVSAVFTANAYSI
+1333 
-1346 TVVQPAGGTVSA
+1346 GGTVSA

-1455 WHASGVNGWVAF
+1455 WHASGINGWVAF

-1482 AGSAGENSNLNTSS
+1482 AGSAGEDSNLNTSS

-1544 IDHIDMPEAR
+1544 IDHIDIPEAR

-1562 KTNQTGYPYYL
+1562 KTNQTGYPYHL

>member
-10 IAAILAAVLCF
+10 IAAILAAVFCF

-228 SMIAYMRQQR
+228 SMIAYMRQQK

-293 MQGLGK
+293 MQNLGK

-513 CQKATFALDAS
+513 CQKAAFALDAS

-550 GGTSNVS
+550 GGTSNVY

-631 IPNLVRNDDQADVTI
+631 IPNLVRNDDQSDVTI

-720 TNAQSG
+720 TNKQSG

-742 IEHAEYGGEAQNMN
+742 IEHAEYGGESQDMN

-763 YKSGNNWVTA
+763 YKSGNNWITV
-773 YSTNNNSSAVTDEL
+773 YSTNSNSSDVTDEL

-820 TTERNRTDIVL
+820 STERERSDIVL

-838 NNKGASDTFSLTHA
+838 NNTGASDTFSLTHA

-916 AEPGAVKYSITVVQP
+916 AEPGAVKYSINVVQP

-1000 PTGGTV
+1000 PTNGMV

-1035 LDGARINGNTFSMP
+1035 LDGERINGDTFIMPARNVEVSAVFTANAYSITVVQPANGSVAASATSATAGTTVELTATPAKGYTLDYFTLDGERINGDTFIMP

-1071 TGGTVSAST
+1071 TGGSVA
-1080 TSAAAGTTIEL
+1080 
-1091 TATPAEGY
+1091 
-1099 TLDYFTL
+1099 
-1106 DGERINGDTFSMP
+1106 
-1119 ARNVEV
+1119 
-1125 SAVFT
+1125 
-1130 ANAYSITVVQPTG
+1130 
-1143 GTVSAS
+1143 AS

-1163 TPAEGYTL
+1163 TPSEGYTL

-1218 SATSATAGT
+1218 SATFATAGT
-1227 TVKLTATP
+1227 TIELTATP

-1243 FTLDGARINGD
+1243 FTLDGERINGN
-1254 TFIMPARNVEVS
+1254 TFS
-1266 AVFTANA
+1266 
-1273 YSITVVQPT
+1273 
-1282 GGTVSASATSATAGT
+1282 
-1297 TVKLT
+1297 
-1302 ATPAEGYTLDYFTLD
+1302 
-1317 GARING
+1317 
-1323 DTFIMPARNV
+1323 MPARNV

-1346 TVVQPAGGTVSA
+1346 TVVQPANGTVSA

-1423 TIYYSNKKYPDY
+1423 TVYYSNKKYPDY

-1441 HAFDGKMSDREADK
+1441 HAFDGKMSDPEADK
-1455 WHASGVNGWVAF
+1455 WHASGINGWVAF

-1482 AGSAGENSNLNTSS
+1482 AGSAGEGSDLNTSS

-1562 KTNQTGYPYYL
+1562 KTNQTGYPYHL

>member
-217 AVDYTTAGNLR
+217 GVDYTTAGNLR

-256 YQDAVNGSNSGWV
+256 YQDAVNGYNSGWV

-293 MQGLGK
+293 MQNLGK

-317 NFSSN
+317 YFSSN
-322 YLLNNNNNKLKLSL
+322 YLLNNSNKLKLSL

-513 CQKATFALDAS
+513 CEKATFALDAS

-598 KWNGNNASTYEI
+598 KWNGNNASSYEI

-693 GYSAQNDGEPASK
+693 GYSAQNDGEPAWK

-720 TNAQSG
+720 TNARSG

-742 IEHAEYGGEAQNMN
+742 IEHAEYGGEAQDMN

-763 YKSGNNWVTA
+763 YKSGNNWVTV
-773 YSTNNNSSAVTDEL
+773 YSTNSNSSDVTDEL

-820 TTERNRTDIVL
+820 STERERSDIVL

-902 GKQEESIKLSTAFD
+902 GVQEESIKLSTAFD
-916 AEPGAVKYSITVVQP
+916 AEPGAVKYSINVVQP
-931 ANGTV
+931 ANGSV
-936 SASATSA
+936 AASA
-943 TAGTTVKL
+943 
-951 TATPAEGY
+951 
-959 TLDYFTLD
+959 
-967 GARIN
+967 
-972 GDTFIMPARNVEVSA
+972 
-987 VFTANAYSITVVQ
+987 
-1000 PTGGTV
+1000 
-1006 SASATSATAGTTVKL
+1006 
-1021 TATPAEGYT
+1021 
-1030 LDYFT
+1030 
-1035 LDGARINGNTFSMP
+1035 
-1049 ARNVEVS
+1049 
-1056 AVFTANA
+1056 
-1063 YSITVVQP
+1063 
-1071 TGGTVSAST
+1071 
-1080 TSAAAGTTIEL
+1080 TSAAAGTIIEL
-1091 TATPAEGY
+1091 AATPAEGY

-1106 DGERINGDTFSMP
+1106 DGE
-1119 ARNVEV
+1119 
-1125 SAVFT
+1125 
-1130 ANAYSITVVQPTG
+1130 
-1143 GTVSAS
+1143 
-1149 ATSATAGTTVKLTA
+1149 
-1163 TPAEGYTL
+1163 
-1171 DYFTL
+1171 
-1176 DGARI
+1176 
-1181 NGDTFIMPARNVEV
+1181 
-1195 SAVFTANAYSIT
+1195 
-1207 VVQPT
+1207 
-1212 GGTVSA
+1212 
-1218 SATSATAGT
+1218 
-1227 TVKLTATP
+1227 
-1235 AEGYTLDY
+1235 
-1243 FTLDGARINGD
+1243 
-1254 TFIMPARNVEVS
+1254 
-1266 AVFTANA
+1266 
-1273 YSITVVQPT
+1273 
-1282 GGTVSASATSATAGT
+1282 
-1297 TVKLT
+1297 
-1302 ATPAEGYTLDYFTLD
+1302 
-1317 GARING
+1317 RING

-1346 TVVQPAGGTVSA
+1346 TVVQPAGGTVSASATSAAAGTTVKLTATPAEGYTLDYFTLDGERINGDTFIMPARNVEVSAVFTANAYSITVVQPAGGTVTA

-1441 HAFDGKMSDREADK
+1441 HAFDGKMSDPEADK
-1455 WHASGVNGWVAF
+1455 WHASGINGWVAF

-1482 AGSAGENSNLNTSS
+1482 AGSAGEGSDLNTSS

-1544 IDHIDMPEAR
+1544 VDHIDMPEAR

>member
-1 MRVNTIKKI
+1 M
-10 IAAILAAVLCF
+10 IL
-21 GVLPSRS
+21 
-28 FFNTLSAVVKAA
+28 N
-40 NADSLNEAYADGTS
+40 
-54 LMPIG
+54 
-59 PAFTVD
+59 
-65 TLLSWEPTNDPDS
+65 
-78 DYSRSVV
+78 
-85 PLADRYTGF
+85 
-94 TVNDYANPDAKLM
+94 
-107 VCSLANSKHDATN
+107 
-120 AQGQESFSSYAF
+120 
-132 NYWQYATSFVYWS
+132 SFV
-145 GSKRGQVVVPTG
+145 
-157 EFTDAAHTNGVPVMG
+157 
-172 TIFFDWGGN
+172 
-181 SSVVEN
+181 
-187 FVRNYRSVADK
+187 
-198 LIEVMEYYGFDGY
+198 
-211 FFNEET
+211 
-217 AVDYTTAGNLR
+217 
-228 SMIAYMRQQR
+228 
-238 PNMLIGWYDS
+238 
-248 ITDSGNLS
+248 
-256 YQDAVNGSNSGWV
+256 
-269 SAGVNEFFMN
+269 
-279 YNWTTQDVNTTVST
+279 TV
-293 MQGLGK
+293 
-299 SQYEAFA
+299 
-306 GLDVQQNCMNT
+306 
-317 NFSSN
+317 
-322 YLLNNNNNKLKLSL
+322 
-336 ALYCPNST
+336 
-344 MGLSG
+344 
-349 DGADFHEVERQFYV
+349 
-363 NGGDPRSTSSSGWA
+363 
-377 GMSRFFADHTT
+377 
-388 IISAPFVTNFNSGHG
+388 
-403 KAFYIDGVKSR
+403 
-414 DAEWSYQSVQDVMPT
+414 
-429 WTWII
+429 
-434 DSNGQKLSGAYDFE
+434 
-448 DAYNGGSSIK
+448 
-458 FYGSLTANK
+458 
-467 PNNIMLYSTN
+467 
-477 LDINGSTNIAVTA
+477 
-490 KNDRG
+490 
-495 LMKLVAYY
+495 
-503 GDSSTSSYAN
+503 
-513 CQKATFALDAS
+513 
-524 SGGWTT
+524 
-530 SNVSLASL
+530 
-538 SGKKLYAIGFEI
+538 
-550 GGTSNVS
+550 
-557 DYQVN
+557 YQVN

-598 KWNGNNASTYEI
+598 KWNGNNASSYEI

-693 GYSAQNDGEPASK
+693 GYSAQNDGEPAWK

-720 TNAQSG
+720 TNKQSG

-742 IEHAEYGGEAQNMN
+742 IEHAQYGGEAQNMN

-763 YKSGNNWVTA
+763 YKSGNNWVTV

-916 AEPGAVKYSITVVQP
+916 AEPGAVKYSINVVQP
-931 ANGTV
+931 ANGSV
-936 SASATSA
+936 AASATSA

-951 TATPAEGY
+951 TANPAEGY

-967 GARIN
+967 GERIN

-1006 SASATSATAGTTVKL
+1006 SASATSATAGTT
-1021 TATPAEGYT
+1021 
-1030 LDYFT
+1030 
-1035 LDGARINGNTFSMP
+1035 
-1049 ARNVEVS
+1049 
-1056 AVFTANA
+1056 
-1063 YSITVVQP
+1063 
-1071 TGGTVSAST
+1071 
-1080 TSAAAGTTIEL
+1080 IEL

-1099 TLDYFTL
+1099 TLNYFTL
-1106 DGERINGDTFSMP
+1106 NGE
-1119 ARNVEV
+1119 
-1125 SAVFT
+1125 
-1130 ANAYSITVVQPTG
+1130 
-1143 GTVSAS
+1143 
-1149 ATSATAGTTVKLTA
+1149 
-1163 TPAEGYTL
+1163 
-1171 DYFTL
+1171 
-1176 DGARI
+1176 RI

-1218 SATSATAGT
+1218 S
-1227 TVKLTATP
+1227 
-1235 AEGYTLDY
+1235 
-1243 FTLDGARINGD
+1243 
-1254 TFIMPARNVEVS
+1254 
-1266 AVFTANA
+1266 
-1273 YSITVVQPT
+1273 
-1282 GGTVSASATSATAGT
+1282 
-1297 TVKLT
+1297 
-1302 ATPAEGYTLDYFTLD
+1302 
-1317 GARING
+1317 
-1323 DTFIMPARNV
+1323 
-1333 EVSAVFTANAYSI
+1333 
-1346 TVVQPAGGTVSA
+1346 
-1358 SKLSAFFGEAVEL
+1358 KLSAFFGEAVEL

-1389 ANNGGTFTMPARDV
+1389 ANSGGTFTMPARDV

-1423 TIYYSNKKYPDY
+1423 TIYYFNKKYPDY

-1482 AGSAGENSNLNTSS
+1482 AGSAGESSNLNTSS

-1544 IDHIDMPEAR
+1544 VDHIDMPEAR

-1562 KTNQTGYPYYL
+1562 KTNQTGYPYHL

>member
-1 MRVNTIKKI
+1 MN
-10 IAAILAAVLCF
+10 A
-21 GVLPSRS
+21 
-28 FFNTLSAVVKAA
+28 
-40 NADSLNEAYADGTS
+40 ADSVPHHPKPSDAERID
-54 LMPIG
+54 
-59 PAFTVD
+59 
-65 TLLSWEPTNDPDS
+65 LLI
-78 DYSRSVV
+78 
-85 PLADRYTGF
+85 F
-94 TVNDYANPDAKLM
+94 
-107 VCSLANSKHDATN
+107 H
-120 AQGQESFSSYAF
+120 F
-132 NYWQYATSFVYWS
+132 NYIRTFVILNSFV
-145 GSKRGQVVVPTG
+145 
-157 EFTDAAHTNGVPVMG
+157 
-172 TIFFDWGGN
+172 
-181 SSVVEN
+181 
-187 FVRNYRSVADK
+187 
-198 LIEVMEYYGFDGY
+198 
-211 FFNEET
+211 
-217 AVDYTTAGNLR
+217 
-228 SMIAYMRQQR
+228 
-238 PNMLIGWYDS
+238 
-248 ITDSGNLS
+248 
-256 YQDAVNGSNSGWV
+256 
-269 SAGVNEFFMN
+269 
-279 YNWTTQDVNTTVST
+279 TV
-293 MQGLGK
+293 
-299 SQYEAFA
+299 
-306 GLDVQQNCMNT
+306 
-317 NFSSN
+317 
-322 YLLNNNNNKLKLSL
+322 
-336 ALYCPNST
+336 
-344 MGLSG
+344 
-349 DGADFHEVERQFYV
+349 
-363 NGGDPRSTSSSGWA
+363 
-377 GMSRFFADHTT
+377 
-388 IISAPFVTNFNSGHG
+388 
-403 KAFYIDGVKSR
+403 
-414 DAEWSYQSVQDVMPT
+414 
-429 WTWII
+429 
-434 DSNGQKLSGAYDFE
+434 
-448 DAYNGGSSIK
+448 
-458 FYGSLTANK
+458 
-467 PNNIMLYSTN
+467 
-477 LDINGSTNIAVTA
+477 
-490 KNDRG
+490 
-495 LMKLVAYY
+495 
-503 GDSSTSSYAN
+503 
-513 CQKATFALDAS
+513 
-524 SGGWTT
+524 
-530 SNVSLASL
+530 
-538 SGKKLYAIGFEI
+538 
-550 GGTSNVS
+550 
-557 DYQVN
+557 YQVN

-598 KWNGNNASTYEI
+598 KWNGNNASSYEI

-631 IPNLVRNDDQADVTI
+631 IPNLVRNDDQADVTV

-669 ENGDTEKLSDVTVP
+669 ENGDTERLSDITKPANVCLNAT
-683 VNICPLAEVT
+683 VT
-693 GYSAQNDGEPASK
+693 GYSAQNDGEPAWK

-720 TNAQSG
+720 TNKQSG

-742 IEHAEYGGEAQNMN
+742 IEHAEYGGETQDMN

-763 YKSGNNWVTA
+763 YKSGNNWVTV
-773 YSTNNNSSAVTDEL
+773 YSTTNNSSAVTDEL

-916 AEPGAVKYSITVVQP
+916 AEPGAVKYSINVVQP
-931 ANGTV
+931 ANGSV

-987 VFTANAYSITVVQ
+987 VFTANAYSINVVQ
-1000 PTGGTV
+1000 PANGSV
-1006 SASATSATAGTTVKL
+1006 AASA
-1021 TATPAEGYT
+1021 
-1030 LDYFT
+1030 
-1035 LDGARINGNTFSMP
+1035 
-1049 ARNVEVS
+1049 
-1056 AVFTANA
+1056 
-1063 YSITVVQP
+1063 
-1071 TGGTVSAST
+1071 
-1080 TSAAAGTTIEL
+1080 TSAAAGTTVKL

-1106 DGERINGDTFSMP
+1106 DGERINGDTFIMP
-1119 ARNVEV
+1119 ARNVDV

-1149 ATSATAGTTVKLTA
+1149 
-1163 TPAEGYTL
+1163 
-1171 DYFTL
+1171 
-1176 DGARI
+1176 
-1181 NGDTFIMPARNVEV
+1181 
-1195 SAVFTANAYSIT
+1195 
-1207 VVQPT
+1207 
-1212 GGTVSA
+1212 
-1218 SATSATAGT
+1218 
-1227 TVKLTATP
+1227 
-1235 AEGYTLDY
+1235 
-1243 FTLDGARINGD
+1243 
-1254 TFIMPARNVEVS
+1254 
-1266 AVFTANA
+1266 
-1273 YSITVVQPT
+1273 
-1282 GGTVSASATSATAGT
+1282 
-1297 TVKLT
+1297 
-1302 ATPAEGYTLDYFTLD
+1302 
-1317 GARING
+1317 
-1323 DTFIMPARNV
+1323 
-1333 EVSAVFTANAYSI
+1333 
-1346 TVVQPAGGTVSA
+1346 
-1358 SKLSAFFGEAVEL
+1358 KLSAFFGETVDL

-1389 ANNGGTFTMPARDV
+1389 ANNGSSFTMPARDV
-1403 IVTAVFTKVAEPS
+1403 MVTAVFTKVAEPS

-1423 TIYYSNKKYPDY
+1423 TIYYFNKKYPDY

-1482 AGSAGENSNLNTSS
+1482 AGSAGEGSNLNTSS

-1562 KTNQTGYPYYL
+1562 KTNQTGYPYHL

>member
-256 YQDAVNGSNSGWV
+256 YQDAVNGYNSGWV

-293 MQGLGK
+293 MQNLGK

-317 NFSSN
+317 YFSSN
-322 YLLNNNNNKLKLSL
+322 YLLNNSNKLKLSL

-513 CQKATFALDAS
+513 CQKAAFALDAS

-550 GGTSNVS
+550 GGTSNVY

-562 IGRLAVTDSEAAAA
+562 IGRLAVTDSEAASA

-598 KWNGNNASTYEI
+598 KWNGNNASSYEI

-631 IPNLVRNDDQADVTI
+631 IPNLVRNDDQSDVTV

-693 GYSAQNDGEPASK
+693 GYSAQNDGEPAWK

-720 TNAQSG
+720 TNARSG

-763 YKSGNNWVTA
+763 YKSGNNWVTV
-773 YSTNNNSSAVTDEL
+773 YSTNSNSSAVTDEL

-902 GKQEESIKLSTAFD
+902 GVQEESIKLSTAFD
-916 AEPGAVKYSITVVQP
+916 AEPGAVKYSINVVQP
-931 ANGTV
+931 ANGSV
-936 SASATSA
+936 AASA
-943 TAGTTVKL
+943 
-951 TATPAEGY
+951 
-959 TLDYFTLD
+959 
-967 GARIN
+967 
-972 GDTFIMPARNVEVSA
+972 
-987 VFTANAYSITVVQ
+987 
-1000 PTGGTV
+1000 
-1006 SASATSATAGTTVKL
+1006 
-1021 TATPAEGYT
+1021 
-1030 LDYFT
+1030 
-1035 LDGARINGNTFSMP
+1035 
-1049 ARNVEVS
+1049 
-1056 AVFTANA
+1056 
-1063 YSITVVQP
+1063 
-1071 TGGTVSAST
+1071 
-1080 TSAAAGTTIEL
+1080 TSAAAGTIIEL
-1091 TATPAEGY
+1091 AATPAEGY

-1106 DGERINGDTFSMP
+1106 DGE
-1119 ARNVEV
+1119 
-1125 SAVFT
+1125 
-1130 ANAYSITVVQPTG
+1130 
-1143 GTVSAS
+1143 
-1149 ATSATAGTTVKLTA
+1149 
-1163 TPAEGYTL
+1163 
-1171 DYFTL
+1171 
-1176 DGARI
+1176 
-1181 NGDTFIMPARNVEV
+1181 
-1195 SAVFTANAYSIT
+1195 
-1207 VVQPT
+1207 
-1212 GGTVSA
+1212 
-1218 SATSATAGT
+1218 
-1227 TVKLTATP
+1227 
-1235 AEGYTLDY
+1235 
-1243 FTLDGARINGD
+1243 
-1254 TFIMPARNVEVS
+1254 
-1266 AVFTANA
+1266 
-1273 YSITVVQPT
+1273 
-1282 GGTVSASATSATAGT
+1282 
-1297 TVKLT
+1297 
-1302 ATPAEGYTLDYFTLD
+1302 
-1317 GARING
+1317 RING

-1346 TVVQPAGGTVSA
+1346 TVVQPAGGTVSASATSAAAGTTVKLTATPAEGYTLDYFTLDGERINGDTFIMPARNVEVSAVFTANAYSITVVQPANGTVSA

-1441 HAFDGKMSDREADK
+1441 HAFDGKMSDPEADK
-1455 WHASGVNGWVAF
+1455 WHASGINGWVAF

-1544 IDHIDMPEAR
+1544 VDHIDMPEAR

>member
-10 IAAILAAVLCF
+10 IAAILAAVFCF

-228 SMIAYMRQQR
+228 SMIAYMRQKR
-238 PNMLIGWYDS
+238 PDMLIGWYDS

-293 MQGLGK
+293 MQNLGK

-322 YLLNNNNNKLKLSL
+322 YLLNNSNKLKLSL

-363 NGGDPRSTSSSGWA
+363 NGGDPRNTSSSGWA

-524 SGGWTT
+524 SGSWTT

-693 GYSAQNDGEPASK
+693 GYSAQNDGEPAWK

-720 TNAQSG
+720 TNKQSG

-742 IEHAEYGGEAQNMN
+742 IEHAEYGGEAQDMN

-763 YKSGNNWVTA
+763 YKSGNNWVTV

-797 LYISNSGSSAW
+797 LYINNSGSSAW

-916 AEPGAVKYSITVVQP
+916 AEPGAVKYSINVVQP

-936 SASATSA
+936 SASATSATAGTTVKLTANPAEGYTLDYFTLDSERINGDTFIMPARNVDVSAVFTANAYSINVVQPANGSVAASATSATAGTTVKLTATPAEGYTLDYFTLDGERINGNTFIMPARNVDVSAVFTANAYSITVVQPTGGSVAASATSA

-972 GDTFIMPARNVEVSA
+972 GDTF
-987 VFTANAYSITVVQ
+987 
-1000 PTGGTV
+1000 
-1006 SASATSATAGTTVKL
+1006 
-1021 TATPAEGYT
+1021 
-1030 LDYFT
+1030 
-1035 LDGARINGNTFSMP
+1035 SMP

-1071 TGGTVSAST
+1071 T
-1080 TSAAAGTTIEL
+1080 
-1091 TATPAEGY
+1091 
-1099 TLDYFTL
+1099 
-1106 DGERINGDTFSMP
+1106 
-1119 ARNVEV
+1119 
-1125 SAVFT
+1125 
-1130 ANAYSITVVQPTG
+1130 
-1143 GTVSAS
+1143 
-1149 ATSATAGTTVKLTA
+1149 
-1163 TPAEGYTL
+1163 
-1171 DYFTL
+1171 
-1176 DGARI
+1176 
-1181 NGDTFIMPARNVEV
+1181 
-1195 SAVFTANAYSIT
+1195 
-1207 VVQPT
+1207 
-1212 GGTVSA
+1212 
-1218 SATSATAGT
+1218 
-1227 TVKLTATP
+1227 
-1235 AEGYTLDY
+1235 
-1243 FTLDGARINGD
+1243 
-1254 TFIMPARNVEVS
+1254 
-1266 AVFTANA
+1266 
-1273 YSITVVQPT
+1273 
-1282 GGTVSASATSATAGT
+1282 
-1297 TVKLT
+1297 
-1302 ATPAEGYTLDYFTLD
+1302 
-1317 GARING
+1317 
-1323 DTFIMPARNV
+1323 
-1333 EVSAVFTANAYSI
+1333 
-1346 TVVQPAGGTVSA
+1346 GGTVSA

-1441 HAFDGKMSDREADK
+1441 HAFDGKMSDPEADK
-1455 WHASGVNGWVAF
+1455 WHASGINGWVAF

-1482 AGSAGENSNLNTSS
+1482 AGYAGEGSDLNTSS

-1530 KRIHVTTGNTADIS
+1530 KRVHVTTGNTADIS

>member
-1 MRVNTIKKI
+1 M
-10 IAAILAAVLCF
+10 IL
-21 GVLPSRS
+21 
-28 FFNTLSAVVKAA
+28 N
-40 NADSLNEAYADGTS
+40 
-54 LMPIG
+54 
-59 PAFTVD
+59 
-65 TLLSWEPTNDPDS
+65 
-78 DYSRSVV
+78 
-85 PLADRYTGF
+85 
-94 TVNDYANPDAKLM
+94 
-107 VCSLANSKHDATN
+107 
-120 AQGQESFSSYAF
+120 
-132 NYWQYATSFVYWS
+132 SFV
-145 GSKRGQVVVPTG
+145 
-157 EFTDAAHTNGVPVMG
+157 
-172 TIFFDWGGN
+172 
-181 SSVVEN
+181 
-187 FVRNYRSVADK
+187 
-198 LIEVMEYYGFDGY
+198 
-211 FFNEET
+211 
-217 AVDYTTAGNLR
+217 
-228 SMIAYMRQQR
+228 
-238 PNMLIGWYDS
+238 
-248 ITDSGNLS
+248 
-256 YQDAVNGSNSGWV
+256 
-269 SAGVNEFFMN
+269 
-279 YNWTTQDVNTTVST
+279 TV
-293 MQGLGK
+293 
-299 SQYEAFA
+299 
-306 GLDVQQNCMNT
+306 
-317 NFSSN
+317 
-322 YLLNNNNNKLKLSL
+322 
-336 ALYCPNST
+336 
-344 MGLSG
+344 
-349 DGADFHEVERQFYV
+349 
-363 NGGDPRSTSSSGWA
+363 
-377 GMSRFFADHTT
+377 
-388 IISAPFVTNFNSGHG
+388 
-403 KAFYIDGVKSR
+403 
-414 DAEWSYQSVQDVMPT
+414 
-429 WTWII
+429 
-434 DSNGQKLSGAYDFE
+434 
-448 DAYNGGSSIK
+448 
-458 FYGSLTANK
+458 
-467 PNNIMLYSTN
+467 
-477 LDINGSTNIAVTA
+477 
-490 KNDRG
+490 
-495 LMKLVAYY
+495 
-503 GDSSTSSYAN
+503 
-513 CQKATFALDAS
+513 
-524 SGGWTT
+524 
-530 SNVSLASL
+530 
-538 SGKKLYAIGFEI
+538 
-550 GGTSNVS
+550 
-557 DYQVN
+557 YQVN

-598 KWNGNNASTYEI
+598 KWNGTNASSYEI

-669 ENGDTEKLSDVTVP
+669 ENGDTERLSDITEPANVCLNAT
-683 VNICPLAEVT
+683 VT
-693 GYSAQNDGEPASK
+693 GYSAQNDGEPAWK

-720 TNAQSG
+720 TNKQSG

-742 IEHAEYGGEAQNMN
+742 IEHAQYGGEAQNMN

-797 LYISNSGSSAW
+797 LYINNSGSSAW

-916 AEPGAVKYSITVVQP
+916 AEPGAVKYSINVVQP
-931 ANGTV
+931 ANGSV
-936 SASATSA
+936 A
-943 TAGTTVKL
+943 
-951 TATPAEGY
+951 
-959 TLDYFTLD
+959 
-967 GARIN
+967 
-972 GDTFIMPARNVEVSA
+972 
-987 VFTANAYSITVVQ
+987 
-1000 PTGGTV
+1000 
-1006 SASATSATAGTTVKL
+1006 ASATSATAGTTVKL

-1035 LDGARINGNTFSMP
+1035 LDGARINGNTFIMP

-1071 TGGTVSAST
+1071 ANGTVSASA

-1106 DGERINGDTFSMP
+1106 DG
-1119 ARNVEV
+1119 
-1125 SAVFT
+1125 
-1130 ANAYSITVVQPTG
+1130 
-1143 GTVSAS
+1143 
-1149 ATSATAGTTVKLTA
+1149 
-1163 TPAEGYTL
+1163 
-1171 DYFTL
+1171 
-1176 DGARI
+1176 ARI
-1181 NGDTFIMPARNVEV
+1181 NGN
-1195 SAVFTANAYSIT
+1195 
-1207 VVQPT
+1207 
-1212 GGTVSA
+1212 
-1218 SATSATAGT
+1218 
-1227 TVKLTATP
+1227 
-1235 AEGYTLDY
+1235 
-1243 FTLDGARINGD
+1243 
-1254 TFIMPARNVEVS
+1254 
-1266 AVFTANA
+1266 
-1273 YSITVVQPT
+1273 
-1282 GGTVSASATSATAGT
+1282 
-1297 TVKLT
+1297 
-1302 ATPAEGYTLDYFTLD
+1302 
-1317 GARING
+1317 
-1323 DTFIMPARNV
+1323 TFIMPARNV

-1389 ANNGGTFTMPARDV
+1389 ANNGSSFTMPAHDV
-1403 IVTAVFTKVAEPS
+1403 MVTAVFTKVAEPS

-1423 TIYYSNKKYPDY
+1423 TIYYFNKKYPDY

-1482 AGSAGENSNLNTSS
+1482 AGSAGEGSDLNTSS

-1544 IDHIDMPEAR
+1544 VDHIDMPEAR

-1562 KTNQTGYPYYL
+1562 KTNQTGYPYHL

>member
-1 MRVNTIKKI
+1 MF
-10 IAAILAAVLCF
+10 CF

-217 AVDYTTAGNLR
+217 GVDYTTAGNLR

-238 PNMLIGWYDS
+238 PDMLIGWYDS

-293 MQGLGK
+293 MQNLGK

-322 YLLNNNNNKLKLSL
+322 YLLNNSNKLKLSL

-388 IISAPFVTNFNSGHG
+388 IVSAPFVTNFNSGHG

-503 GDSSTSSYAN
+503 GDSNTSSYAN

-598 KWNGNNASTYEI
+598 KWNGNNASSYEI

-631 IPNLVRNDDQADVTI
+631 IPNLVRNDDQADVTV

-720 TNAQSG
+720 TNKQSG

-742 IEHAEYGGEAQNMN
+742 IEHAQYGGEAQNMN

-763 YKSGNNWVTA
+763 YKSGNNWVTV

-916 AEPGAVKYSITVVQP
+916 AEPGAVKYSINVVQP
-931 ANGTV
+931 ANGSV
-936 SASATSA
+936 AASATSA

-951 TATPAEGY
+951 TAYPAEGY

-972 GDTFIMPARNVEVSA
+972 GDTFIMPARNVEVSAVFTANAYSITVVQPANGSVAASATSATAGTTIELTSTPAEGYTLDYFTLDGERINGNTFIMPARNVEVSA

-1021 TATPAEGYT
+1021 TA
-1030 LDYFT
+1030 
-1035 LDGARINGNTFSMP
+1035 N
-1049 ARNVEVS
+1049 
-1056 AVFTANA
+1056 
-1063 YSITVVQP
+1063 
-1071 TGGTVSAST
+1071 
-1080 TSAAAGTTIEL
+1080 
-1091 TATPAEGY
+1091 
-1099 TLDYFTL
+1099 
-1106 DGERINGDTFSMP
+1106 
-1119 ARNVEV
+1119 
-1125 SAVFT
+1125 
-1130 ANAYSITVVQPTG
+1130 
-1143 GTVSAS
+1143 
-1149 ATSATAGTTVKLTA
+1149 
-1163 TPAEGYTL
+1163 PAEGYTL

-1212 GGTVSA
+1212 
-1218 SATSATAGT
+1218 
-1227 TVKLTATP
+1227 
-1235 AEGYTLDY
+1235 
-1243 FTLDGARINGD
+1243 
-1254 TFIMPARNVEVS
+1254 
-1266 AVFTANA
+1266 
-1273 YSITVVQPT
+1273 
-1282 GGTVSASATSATAGT
+1282 
-1297 TVKLT
+1297 
-1302 ATPAEGYTLDYFTLD
+1302 
-1317 GARING
+1317 
-1323 DTFIMPARNV
+1323 
-1333 EVSAVFTANAYSI
+1333 
-1346 TVVQPAGGTVSA
+1346 GGTVSA

-1441 HAFDGKMSDREADK
+1441 HAFDGKMSDPEADK
-1455 WHASGVNGWVAF
+1455 WHASGINGWVAF

-1482 AGSAGENSNLNTSS
+1482 AGSADEDSNLNTSS

-1544 IDHIDMPEAR
+1544 VDHIDMPEAR

-1578 EMYAGN
+1578 EMYASN

>member
-1 MRVNTIKKI
+1 M
-10 IAAILAAVLCF
+10 IL
-21 GVLPSRS
+21 
-28 FFNTLSAVVKAA
+28 N
-40 NADSLNEAYADGTS
+40 
-54 LMPIG
+54 
-59 PAFTVD
+59 
-65 TLLSWEPTNDPDS
+65 
-78 DYSRSVV
+78 
-85 PLADRYTGF
+85 
-94 TVNDYANPDAKLM
+94 
-107 VCSLANSKHDATN
+107 
-120 AQGQESFSSYAF
+120 
-132 NYWQYATSFVYWS
+132 SFV
-145 GSKRGQVVVPTG
+145 
-157 EFTDAAHTNGVPVMG
+157 
-172 TIFFDWGGN
+172 
-181 SSVVEN
+181 
-187 FVRNYRSVADK
+187 
-198 LIEVMEYYGFDGY
+198 
-211 FFNEET
+211 
-217 AVDYTTAGNLR
+217 
-228 SMIAYMRQQR
+228 
-238 PNMLIGWYDS
+238 
-248 ITDSGNLS
+248 
-256 YQDAVNGSNSGWV
+256 
-269 SAGVNEFFMN
+269 
-279 YNWTTQDVNTTVST
+279 TV
-293 MQGLGK
+293 
-299 SQYEAFA
+299 
-306 GLDVQQNCMNT
+306 
-317 NFSSN
+317 
-322 YLLNNNNNKLKLSL
+322 
-336 ALYCPNST
+336 
-344 MGLSG
+344 
-349 DGADFHEVERQFYV
+349 
-363 NGGDPRSTSSSGWA
+363 
-377 GMSRFFADHTT
+377 
-388 IISAPFVTNFNSGHG
+388 
-403 KAFYIDGVKSR
+403 
-414 DAEWSYQSVQDVMPT
+414 
-429 WTWII
+429 
-434 DSNGQKLSGAYDFE
+434 
-448 DAYNGGSSIK
+448 
-458 FYGSLTANK
+458 
-467 PNNIMLYSTN
+467 
-477 LDINGSTNIAVTA
+477 
-490 KNDRG
+490 
-495 LMKLVAYY
+495 
-503 GDSSTSSYAN
+503 
-513 CQKATFALDAS
+513 
-524 SGGWTT
+524 
-530 SNVSLASL
+530 
-538 SGKKLYAIGFEI
+538 
-550 GGTSNVS
+550 
-557 DYQVN
+557 YQVN

-576 SASNARLEEIIYLD
+576 SAGNARLEEIIYLD

-598 KWNGNNASTYEI
+598 KWNGNNASSYEI

-631 IPNLVRNDDQADVTI
+631 IPNLVRNDDQADVTV

-720 TNAQSG
+720 TNKQSG

-742 IEHAEYGGEAQNMN
+742 IEHAQYGGEAQNMN

-763 YKSGNNWVTA
+763 YKSGNNWVTV
-773 YSTNNNSSAVTDEL
+773 YSTNNSSAVTDEL

-820 TTERNRTDIVL
+820 STERERSDIVL

-916 AEPGAVKYSITVVQP
+916 AEPGAVKYSINVVQP
-931 ANGTV
+931 ANGSV
-936 SASATSA
+936 AASATSA
-943 TAGTTVKL
+943 TAGTTIEL

-1000 PTGGTV
+1000 PTGGMV

-1021 TATPAEGYT
+1021 TANPAEGYT

-1035 LDGARINGNTFSMP
+1035 LDGERINGNTFSMP

-1071 TGGTVSAST
+1071 A
-1080 TSAAAGTTIEL
+1080 
-1091 TATPAEGY
+1091 
-1099 TLDYFTL
+1099 
-1106 DGERINGDTFSMP
+1106 
-1119 ARNVEV
+1119 
-1125 SAVFT
+1125 
-1130 ANAYSITVVQPTG
+1130 G

-1212 GGTVSA
+1212 
-1218 SATSATAGT
+1218 
-1227 TVKLTATP
+1227 
-1235 AEGYTLDY
+1235 
-1243 FTLDGARINGD
+1243 
-1254 TFIMPARNVEVS
+1254 
-1266 AVFTANA
+1266 
-1273 YSITVVQPT
+1273 
-1282 GGTVSASATSATAGT
+1282 
-1297 TVKLT
+1297 
-1302 ATPAEGYTLDYFTLD
+1302 
-1317 GARING
+1317 
-1323 DTFIMPARNV
+1323 
-1333 EVSAVFTANAYSI
+1333 
-1346 TVVQPAGGTVSA
+1346 GGTVSA

-1441 HAFDGKMSDREADK
+1441 HAFDGKMSDPEADK
-1455 WHASGVNGWVAF
+1455 WHASGINGWVAF

-1482 AGSAGENSNLNTSS
+1482 AGFAGEGSDLNTSS

-1562 KTNQTGYPYYL
+1562 KTNQTGYPYHL

>member
-1 MRVNTIKKI
+1 M
-10 IAAILAAVLCF
+10 IL
-21 GVLPSRS
+21 
-28 FFNTLSAVVKAA
+28 N
-40 NADSLNEAYADGTS
+40 
-54 LMPIG
+54 
-59 PAFTVD
+59 
-65 TLLSWEPTNDPDS
+65 
-78 DYSRSVV
+78 
-85 PLADRYTGF
+85 
-94 TVNDYANPDAKLM
+94 
-107 VCSLANSKHDATN
+107 
-120 AQGQESFSSYAF
+120 
-132 NYWQYATSFVYWS
+132 SFV
-145 GSKRGQVVVPTG
+145 
-157 EFTDAAHTNGVPVMG
+157 
-172 TIFFDWGGN
+172 
-181 SSVVEN
+181 
-187 FVRNYRSVADK
+187 
-198 LIEVMEYYGFDGY
+198 
-211 FFNEET
+211 
-217 AVDYTTAGNLR
+217 
-228 SMIAYMRQQR
+228 
-238 PNMLIGWYDS
+238 
-248 ITDSGNLS
+248 
-256 YQDAVNGSNSGWV
+256 
-269 SAGVNEFFMN
+269 
-279 YNWTTQDVNTTVST
+279 TV
-293 MQGLGK
+293 
-299 SQYEAFA
+299 
-306 GLDVQQNCMNT
+306 
-317 NFSSN
+317 
-322 YLLNNNNNKLKLSL
+322 
-336 ALYCPNST
+336 
-344 MGLSG
+344 
-349 DGADFHEVERQFYV
+349 
-363 NGGDPRSTSSSGWA
+363 
-377 GMSRFFADHTT
+377 
-388 IISAPFVTNFNSGHG
+388 
-403 KAFYIDGVKSR
+403 
-414 DAEWSYQSVQDVMPT
+414 
-429 WTWII
+429 
-434 DSNGQKLSGAYDFE
+434 
-448 DAYNGGSSIK
+448 
-458 FYGSLTANK
+458 
-467 PNNIMLYSTN
+467 
-477 LDINGSTNIAVTA
+477 
-490 KNDRG
+490 
-495 LMKLVAYY
+495 
-503 GDSSTSSYAN
+503 
-513 CQKATFALDAS
+513 
-524 SGGWTT
+524 
-530 SNVSLASL
+530 
-538 SGKKLYAIGFEI
+538 
-550 GGTSNVS
+550 
-557 DYQVN
+557 YQVN

-598 KWNGNNASTYEI
+598 KWNGNNASSYEI

-631 IPNLVRNDDQADVTI
+631 IPNLVRNDDQADVTV

-693 GYSAQNDGEPASK
+693 GYSAQNDGEPAWK

-720 TNAQSG
+720 TNKQSG

-763 YKSGNNWVTA
+763 YKSGNNWVTV
-773 YSTNNNSSAVTDEL
+773 YSTNSNSSAVTDEL

-862 RDANGNYTQIASKE
+862 RDANGNYTRIASKE

-931 ANGTV
+931 AGGSV
-936 SASATSA
+936 AASATSA
-943 TAGTTVKL
+943 T
-951 TATPAEGY
+951 
-959 TLDYFTLD
+959 
-967 GARIN
+967 
-972 GDTFIMPARNVEVSA
+972 
-987 VFTANAYSITVVQ
+987 
-1000 PTGGTV
+1000 
-1006 SASATSATAGTTVKL
+1006 
-1021 TATPAEGYT
+1021 
-1030 LDYFT
+1030 
-1035 LDGARINGNTFSMP
+1035 
-1049 ARNVEVS
+1049 
-1056 AVFTANA
+1056 
-1063 YSITVVQP
+1063 
-1071 TGGTVSAST
+1071 
-1080 TSAAAGTTIEL
+1080 AGTTIEL

-1106 DGERINGDTFSMP
+1106 DGERINGNTFSMP
-1119 ARNVEV
+1119 A
-1125 SAVFT
+1125 
-1130 ANAYSITVVQPTG
+1130 Q
-1143 GTVSAS
+1143 
-1149 ATSATAGTTVKLTA
+1149 
-1163 TPAEGYTL
+1163 
-1171 DYFTL
+1171 
-1176 DGARI
+1176 
-1181 NGDTFIMPARNVEV
+1181 
-1195 SAVFTANAYSIT
+1195 
-1207 VVQPT
+1207 
-1212 GGTVSA
+1212 
-1218 SATSATAGT
+1218 
-1227 TVKLTATP
+1227 
-1235 AEGYTLDY
+1235 
-1243 FTLDGARINGD
+1243 
-1254 TFIMPARNVEVS
+1254 
-1266 AVFTANA
+1266 
-1273 YSITVVQPT
+1273 
-1282 GGTVSASATSATAGT
+1282 
-1297 TVKLT
+1297 
-1302 ATPAEGYTLDYFTLD
+1302 
-1317 GARING
+1317 
-1323 DTFIMPARNV
+1323 NV

-1389 ANNGGTFTMPARDV
+1389 ANSGGTFTMPARDV

-1423 TIYYSNKKYPDY
+1423 TIYYFNKKYPDY

-1441 HAFDGKMSDREADK
+1441 HAFDGKMSDPEADK

-1482 AGSAGENSNLNTSS
+1482 AGSAGEDSNLNTSS

-1562 KTNQTGYPYYL
+1562 KTNQTGYPYHL

>member
-1 MRVNTIKKI
+1 M
-10 IAAILAAVLCF
+10 IL
-21 GVLPSRS
+21 
-28 FFNTLSAVVKAA
+28 N
-40 NADSLNEAYADGTS
+40 
-54 LMPIG
+54 
-59 PAFTVD
+59 
-65 TLLSWEPTNDPDS
+65 
-78 DYSRSVV
+78 
-85 PLADRYTGF
+85 
-94 TVNDYANPDAKLM
+94 
-107 VCSLANSKHDATN
+107 
-120 AQGQESFSSYAF
+120 
-132 NYWQYATSFVYWS
+132 SFV
-145 GSKRGQVVVPTG
+145 
-157 EFTDAAHTNGVPVMG
+157 
-172 TIFFDWGGN
+172 
-181 SSVVEN
+181 
-187 FVRNYRSVADK
+187 
-198 LIEVMEYYGFDGY
+198 
-211 FFNEET
+211 
-217 AVDYTTAGNLR
+217 
-228 SMIAYMRQQR
+228 
-238 PNMLIGWYDS
+238 
-248 ITDSGNLS
+248 
-256 YQDAVNGSNSGWV
+256 
-269 SAGVNEFFMN
+269 
-279 YNWTTQDVNTTVST
+279 TV
-293 MQGLGK
+293 
-299 SQYEAFA
+299 
-306 GLDVQQNCMNT
+306 
-317 NFSSN
+317 
-322 YLLNNNNNKLKLSL
+322 
-336 ALYCPNST
+336 
-344 MGLSG
+344 
-349 DGADFHEVERQFYV
+349 
-363 NGGDPRSTSSSGWA
+363 
-377 GMSRFFADHTT
+377 
-388 IISAPFVTNFNSGHG
+388 
-403 KAFYIDGVKSR
+403 
-414 DAEWSYQSVQDVMPT
+414 
-429 WTWII
+429 
-434 DSNGQKLSGAYDFE
+434 
-448 DAYNGGSSIK
+448 
-458 FYGSLTANK
+458 
-467 PNNIMLYSTN
+467 
-477 LDINGSTNIAVTA
+477 
-490 KNDRG
+490 
-495 LMKLVAYY
+495 
-503 GDSSTSSYAN
+503 
-513 CQKATFALDAS
+513 
-524 SGGWTT
+524 
-530 SNVSLASL
+530 
-538 SGKKLYAIGFEI
+538 
-550 GGTSNVS
+550 
-557 DYQVN
+557 YQVN

-598 KWNGNNASTYEI
+598 KWNGNNASSYEI

-631 IPNLVRNDDQADVTI
+631 IPNLVRNDDQADVTV

-720 TNAQSG
+720 TNKQSG

-742 IEHAEYGGEAQNMN
+742 IEHAQYGGEAQNMN

-763 YKSGNNWVTA
+763 YKSGNNWVTV

-902 GKQEESIKLSTAFD
+902 GVQEESIKLSTAFD
-916 AEPGAVKYSITVVQP
+916 AEPGAVKYSINVVQP
-931 ANGTV
+931 ANGSV
-936 SASATSA
+936 AASATSA

-951 TATPAEGY
+951 TANPE
-959 TLDYFTLD
+959 
-967 GARIN
+967 
-972 GDTFIMPARNVEVSA
+972 
-987 VFTANAYSITVVQ
+987 
-1000 PTGGTV
+1000 
-1006 SASATSATAGTTVKL
+1006 
-1021 TATPAEGYT
+1021 
-1030 LDYFT
+1030 
-1035 LDGARINGNTFSMP
+1035 
-1049 ARNVEVS
+1049 
-1056 AVFTANA
+1056 
-1063 YSITVVQP
+1063 
-1071 TGGTVSAST
+1071 
-1080 TSAAAGTTIEL
+1080 
-1091 TATPAEGY
+1091 EGY

-1106 DGERINGDTFSMP
+1106 DGE
-1119 ARNVEV
+1119 
-1125 SAVFT
+1125 
-1130 ANAYSITVVQPTG
+1130 
-1143 GTVSAS
+1143 
-1149 ATSATAGTTVKLTA
+1149 
-1163 TPAEGYTL
+1163 
-1171 DYFTL
+1171 
-1176 DGARI
+1176 
-1181 NGDTFIMPARNVEV
+1181 
-1195 SAVFTANAYSIT
+1195 
-1207 VVQPT
+1207 
-1212 GGTVSA
+1212 
-1218 SATSATAGT
+1218 
-1227 TVKLTATP
+1227 
-1235 AEGYTLDY
+1235 
-1243 FTLDGARINGD
+1243 
-1254 TFIMPARNVEVS
+1254 
-1266 AVFTANA
+1266 
-1273 YSITVVQPT
+1273 
-1282 GGTVSASATSATAGT
+1282 
-1297 TVKLT
+1297 
-1302 ATPAEGYTLDYFTLD
+1302 
-1317 GARING
+1317 RING

-1346 TVVQPAGGTVSA
+1346 TVVQPAGGTVSASATSAAAGTTVKLTATPAEGYTLDYFTLDGERINGDTFIMPARNVEVSAVFTANAYSITVVQPANGTVSA

-1441 HAFDGKMSDREADK
+1441 HAFDGKMSDPEADK
-1455 WHASGVNGWVAF
+1455 WHASGINGWVAF

-1482 AGSAGENSNLNTSS
+1482 AGSAGEASNLNTSS

-1562 KTNQTGYPYYL
+1562 KTNQTGYPYHL

>member
-693 GYSAQNDGEPASK
+693 GYSAQNDGEPAWK

-720 TNAQSG
+720 TNKQSG

-742 IEHAEYGGEAQNMN
+742 IEHAQYGGEAQNMN

-763 YKSGNNWVTA
+763 YKSGNNWVTV
-773 YSTNNNSSAVTDEL
+773 YSTNSNSSAVTDEL

-916 AEPGAVKYSITVVQP
+916 AEPGAVKYSINVVQP
-931 ANGTV
+931 ANGSV

-943 TAGTTVKL
+943 TAGTTIELAATPSEGYTLDYFTLDGARINGNTFIMPARNVDVSAVFTANAYSITVVQPTGGSVAASATSAAAGTTIEL

-972 GDTFIMPARNVEVSA
+972 GNTFIMPARNVEVSA

-1000 PTGGTV
+1000 PT
-1006 SASATSATAGTTVKL
+1006 
-1021 TATPAEGYT
+1021 
-1030 LDYFT
+1030 
-1035 LDGARINGNTFSMP
+1035 
-1049 ARNVEVS
+1049 
-1056 AVFTANA
+1056 
-1063 YSITVVQP
+1063 
-1071 TGGTVSAST
+1071 
-1080 TSAAAGTTIEL
+1080 
-1091 TATPAEGY
+1091 
-1099 TLDYFTL
+1099 
-1106 DGERINGDTFSMP
+1106 
-1119 ARNVEV
+1119 
-1125 SAVFT
+1125 
-1130 ANAYSITVVQPTG
+1130 
-1143 GTVSAS
+1143 
-1149 ATSATAGTTVKLTA
+1149 
-1163 TPAEGYTL
+1163 
-1171 DYFTL
+1171 
-1176 DGARI
+1176 
-1181 NGDTFIMPARNVEV
+1181 
-1195 SAVFTANAYSIT
+1195 
-1207 VVQPT
+1207 
-1212 GGTVSA
+1212 
-1218 SATSATAGT
+1218 
-1227 TVKLTATP
+1227 
-1235 AEGYTLDY
+1235 
-1243 FTLDGARINGD
+1243 
-1254 TFIMPARNVEVS
+1254 
-1266 AVFTANA
+1266 
-1273 YSITVVQPT
+1273 
-1282 GGTVSASATSATAGT
+1282 
-1297 TVKLT
+1297 
-1302 ATPAEGYTLDYFTLD
+1302 
-1317 GARING
+1317 
-1323 DTFIMPARNV
+1323 
-1333 EVSAVFTANAYSI
+1333 
-1346 TVVQPAGGTVSA
+1346 GGTVSA

-1423 TIYYSNKKYPDY
+1423 TVYYSNKKYPDY

-1441 HAFDGKMSDREADK
+1441 HAFDGKMSDPEADK
-1455 WHASGVNGWVAF
+1455 WHASGINGWVAF

-1482 AGSAGENSNLNTSS
+1482 AGFAGEGSDLNTSS

-1562 KTNQTGYPYYL
+1562 KTNQTGYPYHL

>member
-10 IAAILAAVLCF
+10 IAAILAAVFCF

-217 AVDYTTAGNLR
+217 GVDYTTAGNLR

-322 YLLNNNNNKLKLSL
+322 YLLNNSNKLKLSL

-458 FYGSLTANK
+458 FYGLLTANK

-598 KWNGNNASTYEI
+598 KWNGNNASSYEI

-693 GYSAQNDGEPASK
+693 GYSAQNDGEPAWK

-720 TNAQSG
+720 TNKQSG

-742 IEHAEYGGEAQNMN
+742 IEHAQYGGEAQNMN

-763 YKSGNNWVTA
+763 YKSGNNWVTV

-916 AEPGAVKYSITVVQP
+916 AEPGAVKYSINVVQP
-931 ANGTV
+931 ANGSV
-936 SASATSA
+936 AASATSA

-967 GARIN
+967 GERIN

-1021 TATPAEGYT
+1021 TA
-1030 LDYFT
+1030 
-1035 LDGARINGNTFSMP
+1035 I
-1049 ARNVEVS
+1049 
-1056 AVFTANA
+1056 
-1063 YSITVVQP
+1063 
-1071 TGGTVSAST
+1071 
-1080 TSAAAGTTIEL
+1080 
-1091 TATPAEGY
+1091 
-1099 TLDYFTL
+1099 
-1106 DGERINGDTFSMP
+1106 
-1119 ARNVEV
+1119 
-1125 SAVFT
+1125 
-1130 ANAYSITVVQPTG
+1130 
-1143 GTVSAS
+1143 
-1149 ATSATAGTTVKLTA
+1149 
-1163 TPAEGYTL
+1163 PAEGYTL

-1212 GGTVSA
+1212 G
-1218 SATSATAGT
+1218 
-1227 TVKLTATP
+1227 
-1235 AEGYTLDY
+1235 D
-1243 FTLDGARINGD
+1243 
-1254 TFIMPARNVEVS
+1254 
-1266 AVFTANA
+1266 
-1273 YSITVVQPT
+1273 
-1282 GGTVSASATSATAGT
+1282 
-1297 TVKLT
+1297 
-1302 ATPAEGYTLDYFTLD
+1302 
-1317 GARING
+1317 
-1323 DTFIMPARNV
+1323 
-1333 EVSAVFTANAYSI
+1333 
-1346 TVVQPAGGTVSA
+1346 TVSA

-1423 TIYYSNKKYPDY
+1423 TVYYSNKKYPDY

-1441 HAFDGKMSDREADK
+1441 HAFDGKMSDPEADK
-1455 WHASGVNGWVAF
+1455 WHASGINGWVAF

-1482 AGSAGENSNLNTSS
+1482 AGFAGEGSDLNTSS

-1562 KTNQTGYPYYL
+1562 KTNQTGYPYHL

>member
-217 AVDYTTAGNLR
+217 GVDYTTAGNLR

-322 YLLNNNNNKLKLSL
+322 YLLNNSNKLKLSL

-693 GYSAQNDGEPASK
+693 GYSAQNDGEPAWK

-720 TNAQSG
+720 TNKQSG

-742 IEHAEYGGEAQNMN
+742 IEHAQYGGEAQNMN

-763 YKSGNNWVTA
+763 YKSGNNWVTV
-773 YSTNNNSSAVTDEL
+773 YSTNSNSSAVTDEL

-797 LYISNSGSSAW
+797 LDISNSGSSAW

-916 AEPGAVKYSITVVQP
+916 AEPGAVKYSINVVQP
-931 ANGTV
+931 ANGSV
-936 SASATSA
+936 AASATSA

-951 TATPAEGY
+951 TA
-959 TLDYFTLD
+959 
-967 GARIN
+967 N
-972 GDTFIMPARNVEVSA
+972 
-987 VFTANAYSITVVQ
+987 
-1000 PTGGTV
+1000 
-1006 SASATSATAGTTVKL
+1006 
-1021 TATPAEGYT
+1021 PAEGYT

-1071 TGGTVSAST
+1071 TGGTVSASA
-1080 TSAAAGTTIEL
+1080 TSATAGTTVKL
-1091 TATPAEGY
+1091 TANPAEGY

-1106 DGERINGDTFSMP
+1106 DGARINGNTFIMP

-1130 ANAYSITVVQPTG
+1130 ANAYSITVVQPTGGTVSASATSATAGTTIELTANPAEGYTLDYFTLDGARINGNTFIMPARNVDVSAVFTANAYGITVVQPAG

-1227 TVKLTATP
+1227 TIELTATP

-1243 FTLDGARINGD
+1243 FTLDGERINGN
-1254 TFIMPARNVEVS
+1254 TFIMPARNVDVS

-1273 YSITVVQPT
+1273 Y
-1282 GGTVSASATSATAGT
+1282 G
-1297 TVKLT
+1297 
-1302 ATPAEGYTLDYFTLD
+1302 
-1317 GARING
+1317 
-1323 DTFIMPARNV
+1323 
-1333 EVSAVFTANAYSI
+1333 I

-1423 TIYYSNKKYPDY
+1423 TVYYSNKKYPDY

-1455 WHASGVNGWVAF
+1455 WHASGINGWVAF

>member
-10 IAAILAAVLCF
+10 IAAILAAVFCF

-28 FFNTLSAVVKAA
+28 FFSTLSAVVKAA

-248 ITDSGNLS
+248 ITDSGYLS
-256 YQDAVNGSNSGWV
+256 YQDAVNGYNSGWV

-322 YLLNNNNNKLKLSL
+322 YLLNNSNKLKLSL

-495 LMKLVAYY
+495 MMKLVAYY

-598 KWNGNNASTYEI
+598 KWNGNNASSYEI

-693 GYSAQNDGEPASK
+693 GYSAQNDGEPAWK

-720 TNAQSG
+720 TNKQSG

-742 IEHAEYGGEAQNMN
+742 IEHAQYGGEAQNMN

-763 YKSGNNWVTA
+763 YKSGNNWVTV

-797 LYISNSGSSAW
+797 LYINNSGSSAW

-820 TTERNRTDIVL
+820 STERERSDIVL

-838 NNKGASDTFSLTHA
+838 NNTGASDTFSLTHA

-916 AEPGAVKYSITVVQP
+916 AEPGAVKYSINVVQP
-931 ANGTV
+931 ANGSV
-936 SASATSA
+936 AASATSA

-951 TATPAEGY
+951 TATPSEGY

-967 GARIN
+967 GERIN

-1006 SASATSATAGTTVKL
+1006 SASATSATAGTTIEL

-1035 LDGARINGNTFSMP
+1035 LDGARINGDTFSMP
-1049 ARNVEVS
+1049 ARNVDVS

-1071 TGGTVSAST
+1071 
-1080 TSAAAGTTIEL
+1080 
-1091 TATPAEGY
+1091 
-1099 TLDYFTL
+1099 
-1106 DGERINGDTFSMP
+1106 
-1119 ARNVEV
+1119 
-1125 SAVFT
+1125 
-1130 ANAYSITVVQPTG
+1130 AN

-1163 TPAEGYTL
+1163 NPAEGYTL

-1176 DGARI
+1176 DGERI

-1212 GGTVSA
+1212 GGMVSA

-1227 TVKLTATP
+1227 TIELTATP

-1243 FTLDGARINGD
+1243 FTLDG
-1254 TFIMPARNVEVS
+1254 E
-1266 AVFTANA
+1266 
-1273 YSITVVQPT
+1273 
-1282 GGTVSASATSATAGT
+1282 
-1297 TVKLT
+1297 
-1302 ATPAEGYTLDYFTLD
+1302 
-1317 GARING
+1317 RING

-1346 TVVQPAGGTVSA
+1346 TVVQPANGTVSS

-1389 ANNGGTFTMPARDV
+1389 ANSGGTFTMPARDV

-1423 TIYYSNKKYPDY
+1423 TVYYSNKKYPDY

-1441 HAFDGKMSDREADK
+1441 HAFDGKMSDPEADK
-1455 WHASGVNGWVAF
+1455 WHASGINGWVAF

-1482 AGSAGENSNLNTSS
+1482 AGFAGEGSDLNTSS

-1562 KTNQTGYPYYL
+1562 KTNQTGYPYHL

>member
-28 FFNTLSAVVKAA
+28 FFSTLSAVVKAA

-217 AVDYTTAGNLR
+217 GVDYTTAGNLR

-293 MQGLGK
+293 MQNLGK

-322 YLLNNNNNKLKLSL
+322 YLLNNSNKLKLSL

-513 CQKATFALDAS
+513 CQKATFALDGS
-524 SGGWTT
+524 SGSWTT

-598 KWNGNNASTYEI
+598 KWNGNNASSYEI

-693 GYSAQNDGEPASK
+693 GYSAQNDGEPAWK

-720 TNAQSG
+720 TNKRSG

-742 IEHAEYGGEAQNMN
+742 IEHAEYGGEAQDMN

-763 YKSGNNWVTA
+763 YKSGNNWVTV

-797 LYISNSGSSAW
+797 LDISNSGSSAW

-916 AEPGAVKYSITVVQP
+916 AEPGAVKYSINVVQP
-931 ANGTV
+931 ANGSV
-936 SASATSA
+936 AASATSA

-972 GDTFIMPARNVEVSA
+972 GNTFIMPARNVDVSAVFTANAYGITVVQPTGGTVSASATSATAGTTIELTANPAEGYTLDYFTLDGARINGNTFIMPARNVEVSA

-1006 SASATSATAGTTVKL
+1006 SASATSA
-1021 TATPAEGYT
+1021 
-1030 LDYFT
+1030 
-1035 LDGARINGNTFSMP
+1035 
-1049 ARNVEVS
+1049 
-1056 AVFTANA
+1056 
-1063 YSITVVQP
+1063 
-1071 TGGTVSAST
+1071 
-1080 TSAAAGTTIEL
+1080 AAGTTIEL
-1091 TATPAEGY
+1091 TANPAEGY

-1106 DGERINGDTFSMP
+1106 DGERINGDTFTMP

-1130 ANAYSITVVQPTG
+1130 ANAYSINVVQPAG
-1143 GTVSAS
+1143 GSVAAS
-1149 ATSATAGTTVKLTA
+1149 ATSATAGTTIELTA

-1171 DYFTL
+1171 DCFTL
-1176 DGARI
+1176 DG
-1181 NGDTFIMPARNVEV
+1181 E
-1195 SAVFTANAYSIT
+1195 
-1207 VVQPT
+1207 
-1212 GGTVSA
+1212 
-1218 SATSATAGT
+1218 
-1227 TVKLTATP
+1227 
-1235 AEGYTLDY
+1235 
-1243 FTLDGARINGD
+1243 
-1254 TFIMPARNVEVS
+1254 
-1266 AVFTANA
+1266 
-1273 YSITVVQPT
+1273 
-1282 GGTVSASATSATAGT
+1282 
-1297 TVKLT
+1297 
-1302 ATPAEGYTLDYFTLD
+1302 
-1317 GARING
+1317 RING

-1346 TVVQPAGGTVSA
+1346 TVVQPANGTVSA

-1482 AGSAGENSNLNTSS
+1482 AGSAGEDSDLNTSS

>member
-1 MRVNTIKKI
+1 M
-10 IAAILAAVLCF
+10 IL
-21 GVLPSRS
+21 
-28 FFNTLSAVVKAA
+28 N
-40 NADSLNEAYADGTS
+40 
-54 LMPIG
+54 
-59 PAFTVD
+59 
-65 TLLSWEPTNDPDS
+65 
-78 DYSRSVV
+78 
-85 PLADRYTGF
+85 
-94 TVNDYANPDAKLM
+94 
-107 VCSLANSKHDATN
+107 
-120 AQGQESFSSYAF
+120 
-132 NYWQYATSFVYWS
+132 SFV
-145 GSKRGQVVVPTG
+145 
-157 EFTDAAHTNGVPVMG
+157 
-172 TIFFDWGGN
+172 
-181 SSVVEN
+181 
-187 FVRNYRSVADK
+187 
-198 LIEVMEYYGFDGY
+198 
-211 FFNEET
+211 
-217 AVDYTTAGNLR
+217 AV
-228 SMIAYMRQQR
+228 
-238 PNMLIGWYDS
+238 
-248 ITDSGNLS
+248 
-256 YQDAVNGSNSGWV
+256 
-269 SAGVNEFFMN
+269 
-279 YNWTTQDVNTTVST
+279 
-293 MQGLGK
+293 
-299 SQYEAFA
+299 
-306 GLDVQQNCMNT
+306 
-317 NFSSN
+317 
-322 YLLNNNNNKLKLSL
+322 
-336 ALYCPNST
+336 
-344 MGLSG
+344 
-349 DGADFHEVERQFYV
+349 
-363 NGGDPRSTSSSGWA
+363 
-377 GMSRFFADHTT
+377 
-388 IISAPFVTNFNSGHG
+388 
-403 KAFYIDGVKSR
+403 
-414 DAEWSYQSVQDVMPT
+414 
-429 WTWII
+429 
-434 DSNGQKLSGAYDFE
+434 
-448 DAYNGGSSIK
+448 
-458 FYGSLTANK
+458 
-467 PNNIMLYSTN
+467 
-477 LDINGSTNIAVTA
+477 
-490 KNDRG
+490 
-495 LMKLVAYY
+495 
-503 GDSSTSSYAN
+503 
-513 CQKATFALDAS
+513 
-524 SGGWTT
+524 
-530 SNVSLASL
+530 
-538 SGKKLYAIGFEI
+538 
-550 GGTSNVS
+550 
-557 DYQVN
+557 YQVN

-598 KWNGNNASTYEI
+598 KWNGNNASSYEI

-631 IPNLVRNDDQADVTI
+631 IPNLVRNDDQADVTV

-693 GYSAQNDGEPASK
+693 GYSAQNDGEPAWK

-720 TNAQSG
+720 TNKQSG

-742 IEHAEYGGEAQNMN
+742 IEHAQYGGEAQDMN

-763 YKSGNNWVTA
+763 YKSGNNWVTV
-773 YSTNNNSSAVTDEL
+773 YSTNNNSSDVTDEL

-916 AEPGAVKYSITVVQP
+916 AEPGAVKYSINVVQP
-931 ANGTV
+931 ANGSV
-936 SASATSA
+936 AASATSA
-943 TAGTTVKL
+943 AAGTTVKL

-967 GARIN
+967 GERINGNTFSMPARNVEVSAVFTANAYSITVVQPAGGSVAASATSATAGTTIELTATPAEGYTLDYFTLDGERIN
-972 GDTFIMPARNVEVSA
+972 GDTFIIPARNVEVSA

-1006 SASATSATAGTTVKL
+1006 SASATFAT
-1021 TATPAEGYT
+1021 
-1030 LDYFT
+1030 
-1035 LDGARINGNTFSMP
+1035 
-1049 ARNVEVS
+1049 
-1056 AVFTANA
+1056 
-1063 YSITVVQP
+1063 
-1071 TGGTVSAST
+1071 
-1080 TSAAAGTTIEL
+1080 AGTTIEL

-1106 DGERINGDTFSMP
+1106 DGERINGNTFS
-1119 ARNVEV
+1119 
-1125 SAVFT
+1125 
-1130 ANAYSITVVQPTG
+1130 
-1143 GTVSAS
+1143 
-1149 ATSATAGTTVKLTA
+1149 
-1163 TPAEGYTL
+1163 
-1171 DYFTL
+1171 
-1176 DGARI
+1176 
-1181 NGDTFIMPARNVEV
+1181 
-1195 SAVFTANAYSIT
+1195 
-1207 VVQPT
+1207 
-1212 GGTVSA
+1212 
-1218 SATSATAGT
+1218 
-1227 TVKLTATP
+1227 
-1235 AEGYTLDY
+1235 
-1243 FTLDGARINGD
+1243 
-1254 TFIMPARNVEVS
+1254 
-1266 AVFTANA
+1266 
-1273 YSITVVQPT
+1273 
-1282 GGTVSASATSATAGT
+1282 
-1297 TVKLT
+1297 
-1302 ATPAEGYTLDYFTLD
+1302 
-1317 GARING
+1317 
-1323 DTFIMPARNV
+1323 MPARNV

-1389 ANNGGTFTMPARDV
+1389 ANSGGTFTMPARDV

-1423 TIYYSNKKYPDY
+1423 TIYYFNKKYPDY

-1441 HAFDGKMSDREADK
+1441 HAFDGKKSDPEADK

-1482 AGSAGENSNLNTSS
+1482 AGSAGESSNLNTSS

-1544 IDHIDMPEAR
+1544 IDRIDMPEAR

-1562 KTNQTGYPYYL
+1562 KTNQTGYPYHL

>member
-10 IAAILAAVLCF
+10 IAAILAAVFCF

-145 GSKRGQVVVPTG
+145 GSKR
-157 EFTDAAHTNGVPVMG
+157 HTNGVPVMG

-256 YQDAVNGSNSGWV
+256 YQDAVNGYNSGWV

-322 YLLNNNNNKLKLSL
+322 YLLNNNKLKLSL

-524 SGGWTT
+524 IGGWTT

-538 SGKKLYAIGFEI
+538 SGKKLYAIGFEV

-598 KWNGNNASTYEI
+598 KWNGNNASSYEI

-631 IPNLVRNDDQADVTI
+631 IPNLVRNDDQADVTV

-693 GYSAQNDGEPASK
+693 SYSAQNDGEPAWK

-720 TNAQSG
+720 TNARSG

-742 IEHAEYGGEAQNMN
+742 IEHAEYGGESQDMN

-763 YKSGNNWVTA
+763 YKSGNNWVTV

-916 AEPGAVKYSITVVQP
+916 AEPGAVKYSINVVQP

-967 GARIN
+967 GERIN
-972 GDTFIMPARNVEVSA
+972 GNTFIMPARNVEVSA

-1000 PTGGTV
+1000 PT
-1006 SASATSATAGTTVKL
+1006 
-1021 TATPAEGYT
+1021 
-1030 LDYFT
+1030 
-1035 LDGARINGNTFSMP
+1035 
-1049 ARNVEVS
+1049 
-1056 AVFTANA
+1056 
-1063 YSITVVQP
+1063 
-1071 TGGTVSAST
+1071 
-1080 TSAAAGTTIEL
+1080 
-1091 TATPAEGY
+1091 
-1099 TLDYFTL
+1099 
-1106 DGERINGDTFSMP
+1106 
-1119 ARNVEV
+1119 
-1125 SAVFT
+1125 
-1130 ANAYSITVVQPTG
+1130 
-1143 GTVSAS
+1143 
-1149 ATSATAGTTVKLTA
+1149 
-1163 TPAEGYTL
+1163 
-1171 DYFTL
+1171 
-1176 DGARI
+1176 
-1181 NGDTFIMPARNVEV
+1181 
-1195 SAVFTANAYSIT
+1195 
-1207 VVQPT
+1207 
-1212 GGTVSA
+1212 
-1218 SATSATAGT
+1218 
-1227 TVKLTATP
+1227 
-1235 AEGYTLDY
+1235 
-1243 FTLDGARINGD
+1243 
-1254 TFIMPARNVEVS
+1254 
-1266 AVFTANA
+1266 
-1273 YSITVVQPT
+1273 
-1282 GGTVSASATSATAGT
+1282 
-1297 TVKLT
+1297 
-1302 ATPAEGYTLDYFTLD
+1302 
-1317 GARING
+1317 
-1323 DTFIMPARNV
+1323 
-1333 EVSAVFTANAYSI
+1333 
-1346 TVVQPAGGTVSA
+1346 GGTVSA

-1389 ANNGGTFTMPARDV
+1389 ANNGSTFTMPARDV
-1403 IVTAVFTKVAEPS
+1403 MVTAVFTKVAEPS

-1441 HAFDGKMSDREADK
+1441 HAFDGKMSDPEADK

-1482 AGSAGENSNLNTSS
+1482 AGSAGEDSNLNTSS

>member
-1 MRVNTIKKI
+1 M
-10 IAAILAAVLCF
+10 IL
-21 GVLPSRS
+21 
-28 FFNTLSAVVKAA
+28 N
-40 NADSLNEAYADGTS
+40 
-54 LMPIG
+54 
-59 PAFTVD
+59 
-65 TLLSWEPTNDPDS
+65 
-78 DYSRSVV
+78 
-85 PLADRYTGF
+85 
-94 TVNDYANPDAKLM
+94 
-107 VCSLANSKHDATN
+107 
-120 AQGQESFSSYAF
+120 
-132 NYWQYATSFVYWS
+132 SFV
-145 GSKRGQVVVPTG
+145 
-157 EFTDAAHTNGVPVMG
+157 
-172 TIFFDWGGN
+172 
-181 SSVVEN
+181 
-187 FVRNYRSVADK
+187 
-198 LIEVMEYYGFDGY
+198 
-211 FFNEET
+211 
-217 AVDYTTAGNLR
+217 AV
-228 SMIAYMRQQR
+228 
-238 PNMLIGWYDS
+238 
-248 ITDSGNLS
+248 
-256 YQDAVNGSNSGWV
+256 
-269 SAGVNEFFMN
+269 
-279 YNWTTQDVNTTVST
+279 
-293 MQGLGK
+293 
-299 SQYEAFA
+299 
-306 GLDVQQNCMNT
+306 
-317 NFSSN
+317 
-322 YLLNNNNNKLKLSL
+322 
-336 ALYCPNST
+336 
-344 MGLSG
+344 
-349 DGADFHEVERQFYV
+349 
-363 NGGDPRSTSSSGWA
+363 
-377 GMSRFFADHTT
+377 
-388 IISAPFVTNFNSGHG
+388 
-403 KAFYIDGVKSR
+403 
-414 DAEWSYQSVQDVMPT
+414 
-429 WTWII
+429 
-434 DSNGQKLSGAYDFE
+434 
-448 DAYNGGSSIK
+448 
-458 FYGSLTANK
+458 
-467 PNNIMLYSTN
+467 
-477 LDINGSTNIAVTA
+477 
-490 KNDRG
+490 
-495 LMKLVAYY
+495 
-503 GDSSTSSYAN
+503 
-513 CQKATFALDAS
+513 
-524 SGGWTT
+524 
-530 SNVSLASL
+530 
-538 SGKKLYAIGFEI
+538 
-550 GGTSNVS
+550 
-557 DYQVN
+557 YQVN

-598 KWNGNNASTYEI
+598 KWNGNNASSYEI

-631 IPNLVRNDDQADVTI
+631 IPNLVRNDDQADVTV

-693 GYSAQNDGEPASK
+693 GYSAQNDGEPAWK

-720 TNAQSG
+720 TNKQSG

-742 IEHAEYGGEAQNMN
+742 IEHAQYGGEAQNMN

-763 YKSGNNWVTA
+763 YKSGNNWVTV

-876 AQSSTVSFTG
+876 AHSSTVSFTG

-916 AEPGAVKYSITVVQP
+916 AEPGAVKYSINVVQP
-931 ANGTV
+931 TNGSV
-936 SASATSA
+936 AASATSA

-1035 LDGARINGNTFSMP
+1035 LDG
-1049 ARNVEVS
+1049 E
-1056 AVFTANA
+1056 
-1063 YSITVVQP
+1063 
-1071 TGGTVSAST
+1071 
-1080 TSAAAGTTIEL
+1080 
-1091 TATPAEGY
+1091 
-1099 TLDYFTL
+1099 
-1106 DGERINGDTFSMP
+1106 
-1119 ARNVEV
+1119 
-1125 SAVFT
+1125 
-1130 ANAYSITVVQPTG
+1130 
-1143 GTVSAS
+1143 
-1149 ATSATAGTTVKLTA
+1149 
-1163 TPAEGYTL
+1163 
-1171 DYFTL
+1171 
-1176 DGARI
+1176 RI

-1218 SATSATAGT
+1218 SATFATAGT
-1227 TVKLTATP
+1227 TIELAATP

-1243 FTLDGARINGD
+1243 FTLDGERINGD

-1282 GGTVSASATSATAGT
+1282 GGTVSASATFATAGT
-1297 TVKLT
+1297 TIELA

-1317 GARING
+1317 GERING

-1346 TVVQPAGGTVSA
+1346 TVVQPTGGTVSA

-1482 AGSAGENSNLNTSS
+1482 AGSAGEDSNLNTSS

-1562 KTNQTGYPYYL
+1562 KTNQTGYPYHL

>member
-1 MRVNTIKKI
+1 M
-10 IAAILAAVLCF
+10 IL
-21 GVLPSRS
+21 
-28 FFNTLSAVVKAA
+28 N
-40 NADSLNEAYADGTS
+40 
-54 LMPIG
+54 
-59 PAFTVD
+59 
-65 TLLSWEPTNDPDS
+65 
-78 DYSRSVV
+78 
-85 PLADRYTGF
+85 
-94 TVNDYANPDAKLM
+94 
-107 VCSLANSKHDATN
+107 
-120 AQGQESFSSYAF
+120 
-132 NYWQYATSFVYWS
+132 SFV
-145 GSKRGQVVVPTG
+145 
-157 EFTDAAHTNGVPVMG
+157 
-172 TIFFDWGGN
+172 
-181 SSVVEN
+181 
-187 FVRNYRSVADK
+187 
-198 LIEVMEYYGFDGY
+198 
-211 FFNEET
+211 
-217 AVDYTTAGNLR
+217 
-228 SMIAYMRQQR
+228 
-238 PNMLIGWYDS
+238 
-248 ITDSGNLS
+248 
-256 YQDAVNGSNSGWV
+256 
-269 SAGVNEFFMN
+269 
-279 YNWTTQDVNTTVST
+279 TV
-293 MQGLGK
+293 
-299 SQYEAFA
+299 
-306 GLDVQQNCMNT
+306 
-317 NFSSN
+317 
-322 YLLNNNNNKLKLSL
+322 
-336 ALYCPNST
+336 
-344 MGLSG
+344 
-349 DGADFHEVERQFYV
+349 
-363 NGGDPRSTSSSGWA
+363 
-377 GMSRFFADHTT
+377 
-388 IISAPFVTNFNSGHG
+388 
-403 KAFYIDGVKSR
+403 
-414 DAEWSYQSVQDVMPT
+414 
-429 WTWII
+429 
-434 DSNGQKLSGAYDFE
+434 
-448 DAYNGGSSIK
+448 
-458 FYGSLTANK
+458 
-467 PNNIMLYSTN
+467 
-477 LDINGSTNIAVTA
+477 
-490 KNDRG
+490 
-495 LMKLVAYY
+495 
-503 GDSSTSSYAN
+503 
-513 CQKATFALDAS
+513 
-524 SGGWTT
+524 
-530 SNVSLASL
+530 
-538 SGKKLYAIGFEI
+538 
-550 GGTSNVS
+550 
-557 DYQVN
+557 YQVN

-598 KWNGNNASTYEI
+598 KWNGNNASSYEI

-631 IPNLVRNDDQADVTI
+631 IPNLVRNDDQADVTV

-669 ENGDTEKLSDVTVP
+669 ENGDTERLSDITEP
-683 VNICPLAEVT
+683 VNVCLNATVT
-693 GYSAQNDGEPASK
+693 GYSAQNDGEPAWK

-720 TNAQSG
+720 TNARSG

-742 IEHAEYGGEAQNMN
+742 IEHAQYGGEAQNMN

-916 AEPGAVKYSITVVQP
+916 AEPGAVKYSINVVQP
-931 ANGTV
+931 ANGSV
-936 SASATSA
+936 AASATFA
-943 TAGTTVKL
+943 TAGTTIEL

-967 GARIN
+967 GERIN
-972 GDTFIMPARNVEVSA
+972 GDTFIMPARNVDVSA

-1006 SASATSATAGTTVKL
+1006 SASATSATAGTT
-1021 TATPAEGYT
+1021 
-1030 LDYFT
+1030 
-1035 LDGARINGNTFSMP
+1035 
-1049 ARNVEVS
+1049 
-1056 AVFTANA
+1056 
-1063 YSITVVQP
+1063 
-1071 TGGTVSAST
+1071 
-1080 TSAAAGTTIEL
+1080 IEL

-1106 DGERINGDTFSMP
+1106 DGERING
-1119 ARNVEV
+1119 N
-1125 SAVFT
+1125 
-1130 ANAYSITVVQPTG
+1130 
-1143 GTVSAS
+1143 
-1149 ATSATAGTTVKLTA
+1149 
-1163 TPAEGYTL
+1163 
-1171 DYFTL
+1171 
-1176 DGARI
+1176 
-1181 NGDTFIMPARNVEV
+1181 TFIMPARNVEV

-1254 TFIMPARNVEVS
+1254 TFIMPARNVDVS

-1273 YSITVVQPT
+1273 YSITVFQPT

-1297 TVKLT
+1297 TIELT
-1302 ATPAEGYTLDYFTLD
+1302 ANPAEGYTLDYFTLD

-1346 TVVQPAGGTVSA
+1346 TVVQPTGGTVSA

-1389 ANNGGTFTMPARDV
+1389 ANSGGTFTMPARDV

-1423 TIYYSNKKYPDY
+1423 TIYYFNKKYPDY

-1441 HAFDGKMSDREADK
+1441 HAFDGKMSDPEADK

-1482 AGSAGENSNLNTSS
+1482 AGSADEDSNLNTSS

-1544 IDHIDMPEAR
+1544 VDHIDMPEAR

-1562 KTNQTGYPYYL
+1562 KTNQTGYPYHL

>member
-1 MRVNTIKKI
+1 M
-10 IAAILAAVLCF
+10 IL
-21 GVLPSRS
+21 
-28 FFNTLSAVVKAA
+28 N
-40 NADSLNEAYADGTS
+40 
-54 LMPIG
+54 
-59 PAFTVD
+59 
-65 TLLSWEPTNDPDS
+65 
-78 DYSRSVV
+78 
-85 PLADRYTGF
+85 
-94 TVNDYANPDAKLM
+94 
-107 VCSLANSKHDATN
+107 
-120 AQGQESFSSYAF
+120 
-132 NYWQYATSFVYWS
+132 SFV
-145 GSKRGQVVVPTG
+145 
-157 EFTDAAHTNGVPVMG
+157 
-172 TIFFDWGGN
+172 
-181 SSVVEN
+181 
-187 FVRNYRSVADK
+187 
-198 LIEVMEYYGFDGY
+198 
-211 FFNEET
+211 
-217 AVDYTTAGNLR
+217 AV
-228 SMIAYMRQQR
+228 
-238 PNMLIGWYDS
+238 
-248 ITDSGNLS
+248 
-256 YQDAVNGSNSGWV
+256 
-269 SAGVNEFFMN
+269 
-279 YNWTTQDVNTTVST
+279 
-293 MQGLGK
+293 
-299 SQYEAFA
+299 
-306 GLDVQQNCMNT
+306 
-317 NFSSN
+317 
-322 YLLNNNNNKLKLSL
+322 
-336 ALYCPNST
+336 
-344 MGLSG
+344 
-349 DGADFHEVERQFYV
+349 
-363 NGGDPRSTSSSGWA
+363 
-377 GMSRFFADHTT
+377 
-388 IISAPFVTNFNSGHG
+388 
-403 KAFYIDGVKSR
+403 
-414 DAEWSYQSVQDVMPT
+414 
-429 WTWII
+429 
-434 DSNGQKLSGAYDFE
+434 
-448 DAYNGGSSIK
+448 
-458 FYGSLTANK
+458 
-467 PNNIMLYSTN
+467 
-477 LDINGSTNIAVTA
+477 
-490 KNDRG
+490 
-495 LMKLVAYY
+495 
-503 GDSSTSSYAN
+503 
-513 CQKATFALDAS
+513 
-524 SGGWTT
+524 
-530 SNVSLASL
+530 
-538 SGKKLYAIGFEI
+538 
-550 GGTSNVS
+550 
-557 DYQVN
+557 YQVN

-598 KWNGNNASTYEI
+598 KWNGNNASSYEI

-693 GYSAQNDGEPASK
+693 GYSAQNDGEPAWK

-720 TNAQSG
+720 TNKQSG

-742 IEHAEYGGEAQNMN
+742 IEHAQYGGEAQNMN

-763 YKSGNNWVTA
+763 YKSGNNWVTV

-797 LYISNSGSSAW
+797 LYINNSGSSAW

-820 TTERNRTDIVL
+820 STERERSDIVL

-838 NNKGASDTFSLTHA
+838 NNTGASDTFSLTHA

-916 AEPGAVKYSITVVQP
+916 AEPGAVKYSINVVQP
-931 ANGTV
+931 ANGSV
-936 SASATSA
+936 AASATSA

-967 GARIN
+967 GERIN

-1006 SASATSATAGTTVKL
+1006 SASATSATAGTTIEL
-1021 TATPAEGYT
+1021 TANPAEGYT

-1035 LDGARINGNTFSMP
+1035 LDGERINGDTFIMP

-1071 TGGTVSAST
+1071 AGGTV
-1080 TSAAAGTTIEL
+1080 
-1091 TATPAEGY
+1091 TA
-1099 TLDYFTL
+1099 F
-1106 DGERINGDTFSMP
+1106 
-1119 ARNVEV
+1119 
-1125 SAVFT
+1125 
-1130 ANAYSITVVQPTG
+1130 
-1143 GTVSAS
+1143 

-1181 NGDTFIMPARNVEV
+1181 NGNTFIMPARNVEV

-1207 VVQPT
+1207 VVQST
-1212 GGTVSA
+1212 NGMVSA

-1227 TVKLTATP
+1227 TIELTATP

-1243 FTLDGARINGD
+1243 FTLDGERINGD

-1282 GGTVSASATSATAGT
+1282 
-1297 TVKLT
+1297 
-1302 ATPAEGYTLDYFTLD
+1302 
-1317 GARING
+1317 
-1323 DTFIMPARNV
+1323 
-1333 EVSAVFTANAYSI
+1333 
-1346 TVVQPAGGTVSA
+1346 GGTVSA

-1441 HAFDGKMSDREADK
+1441 HAFDGKMSDPEADK

-1482 AGSAGENSNLNTSS
+1482 AGSAGEDSDLNTSS

-1515 DRSTQNRVCQIAWFW
+1515 DKSTQNRVCQIAWFW

-1544 IDHIDMPEAR
+1544 VDHIDMPEAR

-1562 KTNQTGYPYYL
+1562 KTNQTGYPYHL

>member
-85 PLADRYTGF
+85 PLANRYTGF

-293 MQGLGK
+293 MQNLGK

-322 YLLNNNNNKLKLSL
+322 YLLNNSNKLKLSL

-598 KWNGNNASTYEI
+598 KWNGNNASSYEI

-693 GYSAQNDGEPASK
+693 GYSAQNDGEPAWK

-720 TNAQSG
+720 TNARSG

-742 IEHAEYGGEAQNMN
+742 IEHAEYGGEAQDMN

-763 YKSGNNWVTA
+763 YKSGNNWVTV

-931 ANGTV
+931 TNGSVAASATFATAGTTIKLTATPAEGYTLDYFTLDGARINGNTFIMPARNVEVSAVFTANAYSITV
-936 SASATSA
+936 VQPTGGSVAASATSA
-943 TAGTTVKL
+943 AAGTTIEL

-972 GDTFIMPARNVEVSA
+972 GDTFIMPARNVDVSA
-987 VFTANAYSITVVQ
+987 VFTANAYSI
-1000 PTGGTV
+1000 
-1006 SASATSATAGTTVKL
+1006 
-1021 TATPAEGYT
+1021 
-1030 LDYFT
+1030 
-1035 LDGARINGNTFSMP
+1035 N
-1049 ARNVEVS
+1049 
-1056 AVFTANA
+1056 
-1063 YSITVVQP
+1063 
-1071 TGGTVSAST
+1071 
-1080 TSAAAGTTIEL
+1080 
-1091 TATPAEGY
+1091 
-1099 TLDYFTL
+1099 
-1106 DGERINGDTFSMP
+1106 
-1119 ARNVEV
+1119 
-1125 SAVFT
+1125 
-1130 ANAYSITVVQPTG
+1130 
-1143 GTVSAS
+1143 
-1149 ATSATAGTTVKLTA
+1149 
-1163 TPAEGYTL
+1163 
-1171 DYFTL
+1171 
-1176 DGARI
+1176 
-1181 NGDTFIMPARNVEV
+1181 
-1195 SAVFTANAYSIT
+1195 
-1207 VVQPT
+1207 
-1212 GGTVSA
+1212 
-1218 SATSATAGT
+1218 
-1227 TVKLTATP
+1227 
-1235 AEGYTLDY
+1235 
-1243 FTLDGARINGD
+1243 
-1254 TFIMPARNVEVS
+1254 
-1266 AVFTANA
+1266 
-1273 YSITVVQPT
+1273 
-1282 GGTVSASATSATAGT
+1282 
-1297 TVKLT
+1297 
-1302 ATPAEGYTLDYFTLD
+1302 
-1317 GARING
+1317 
-1323 DTFIMPARNV
+1323 
-1333 EVSAVFTANAYSI
+1333 
-1346 TVVQPAGGTVSA
+1346 VVQPANGTVTA

-1441 HAFDGKMSDREADK
+1441 HAFDGKMSDPEADK
-1455 WHASGVNGWVAF
+1455 WHASGINGWVAF

-1530 KRIHVTTGNTADIS
+1530 KRVHVTTGNTADIS

-1562 KTNQTGYPYYL
+1562 KTNQTGYPYHL

>member
-10 IAAILAAVLCF
+10 IAAILAAVFCF

-217 AVDYTTAGNLR
+217 GVDYTTAGNLR
-228 SMIAYMRQQR
+228 SMIAYMRQQK

-293 MQGLGK
+293 MQNLGK

-317 NFSSN
+317 YFSSN
-322 YLLNNNNNKLKLSL
+322 YLLNNSNKLKLSL

-363 NGGDPRSTSSSGWA
+363 NGGDPRSTFSSGWA

-388 IISAPFVTNFNSGHG
+388 IVSAPFVTNFNSGHG

-598 KWNGNNASTYEI
+598 KWNGNNASSYEI

-631 IPNLVRNDDQADVTI
+631 IPKLVRNDDQADVTI

-693 GYSAQNDGEPASK
+693 GYSAQNDGEPAWK

-720 TNAQSG
+720 TNKQSG

-742 IEHAEYGGEAQNMN
+742 IEHAQYGGEAQNMN

-763 YKSGNNWVTA
+763 YKSGNNWVTV

-797 LYISNSGSSAW
+797 LYIYNSGSSAW

-820 TTERNRTDIVL
+820 STERERSDIVL

-852 PTGSTVRLYL
+852 PTSSTVRLYL

-902 GKQEESIKLSTAFD
+902 GVQEESIKLSTAFD
-916 AEPGAVKYSITVVQP
+916 AEPGAVKYSINVVQP
-931 ANGTV
+931 ANGSV
-936 SASATSA
+936 AASATSA
-943 TAGTTVKL
+943 AAGTTVKL
-951 TATPAEGY
+951 TANPAEGY

-967 GARIN
+967 GA
-972 GDTFIMPARNVEVSA
+972 
-987 VFTANAYSITVVQ
+987 
-1000 PTGGTV
+1000 
-1006 SASATSATAGTTVKL
+1006 
-1021 TATPAEGYT
+1021 
-1030 LDYFT
+1030 
-1035 LDGARINGNTFSMP
+1035 
-1049 ARNVEVS
+1049 
-1056 AVFTANA
+1056 
-1063 YSITVVQP
+1063 
-1071 TGGTVSAST
+1071 
-1080 TSAAAGTTIEL
+1080 
-1091 TATPAEGY
+1091 
-1099 TLDYFTL
+1099 
-1106 DGERINGDTFSMP
+1106 RINGDTFSMP

-1143 GTVSAS
+1143 GSVAAS
-1149 ATSATAGTTVKLTA
+1149 ATSATAGTTIELAA

-1176 DGARI
+1176 DGERI
-1181 NGDTFIMPARNVEV
+1181 NGNTF
-1195 SAVFTANAYSIT
+1195 S
-1207 VVQPT
+1207 
-1212 GGTVSA
+1212 
-1218 SATSATAGT
+1218 
-1227 TVKLTATP
+1227 
-1235 AEGYTLDY
+1235 
-1243 FTLDGARINGD
+1243 
-1254 TFIMPARNVEVS
+1254 
-1266 AVFTANA
+1266 
-1273 YSITVVQPT
+1273 
-1282 GGTVSASATSATAGT
+1282 
-1297 TVKLT
+1297 
-1302 ATPAEGYTLDYFTLD
+1302 
-1317 GARING
+1317 
-1323 DTFIMPARNV
+1323 MPARNV

-1346 TVVQPAGGTVSA
+1346 TVVQPAGGTVTA

-1441 HAFDGKMSDREADK
+1441 HAFDGKMSDPEADK

-1482 AGSAGENSNLNTSS
+1482 AGSAGEGSDLNTSS

-1544 IDHIDMPEAR
+1544 VDHIDMPEAR

>member
-1 MRVNTIKKI
+1 M
-10 IAAILAAVLCF
+10 IL
-21 GVLPSRS
+21 
-28 FFNTLSAVVKAA
+28 N
-40 NADSLNEAYADGTS
+40 
-54 LMPIG
+54 
-59 PAFTVD
+59 
-65 TLLSWEPTNDPDS
+65 
-78 DYSRSVV
+78 
-85 PLADRYTGF
+85 
-94 TVNDYANPDAKLM
+94 
-107 VCSLANSKHDATN
+107 
-120 AQGQESFSSYAF
+120 
-132 NYWQYATSFVYWS
+132 SFV
-145 GSKRGQVVVPTG
+145 
-157 EFTDAAHTNGVPVMG
+157 
-172 TIFFDWGGN
+172 
-181 SSVVEN
+181 
-187 FVRNYRSVADK
+187 
-198 LIEVMEYYGFDGY
+198 
-211 FFNEET
+211 
-217 AVDYTTAGNLR
+217 AV
-228 SMIAYMRQQR
+228 
-238 PNMLIGWYDS
+238 
-248 ITDSGNLS
+248 
-256 YQDAVNGSNSGWV
+256 
-269 SAGVNEFFMN
+269 
-279 YNWTTQDVNTTVST
+279 
-293 MQGLGK
+293 
-299 SQYEAFA
+299 
-306 GLDVQQNCMNT
+306 
-317 NFSSN
+317 
-322 YLLNNNNNKLKLSL
+322 
-336 ALYCPNST
+336 
-344 MGLSG
+344 
-349 DGADFHEVERQFYV
+349 
-363 NGGDPRSTSSSGWA
+363 
-377 GMSRFFADHTT
+377 
-388 IISAPFVTNFNSGHG
+388 
-403 KAFYIDGVKSR
+403 
-414 DAEWSYQSVQDVMPT
+414 
-429 WTWII
+429 
-434 DSNGQKLSGAYDFE
+434 
-448 DAYNGGSSIK
+448 
-458 FYGSLTANK
+458 
-467 PNNIMLYSTN
+467 
-477 LDINGSTNIAVTA
+477 
-490 KNDRG
+490 
-495 LMKLVAYY
+495 
-503 GDSSTSSYAN
+503 
-513 CQKATFALDAS
+513 
-524 SGGWTT
+524 
-530 SNVSLASL
+530 
-538 SGKKLYAIGFEI
+538 
-550 GGTSNVS
+550 
-557 DYQVN
+557 YQVN

-598 KWNGNNASTYEI
+598 KWSGNNASSYEI

-693 GYSAQNDGEPASK
+693 GYSAQNDGEPAWK

-720 TNAQSG
+720 TNKQSG

-742 IEHAEYGGEAQNMN
+742 IEHAEYGGESQDMN

-763 YKSGNNWVTA
+763 YKSGNNWVTV

-916 AEPGAVKYSITVVQP
+916 AEPGAVKYSINVVQP
-931 ANGTV
+931 ANGSV

-951 TATPAEGY
+951 TANPAEGY

-967 GARIN
+967 GERIN
-972 GDTFIMPARNVEVSA
+972 GDTFIMPARNVDVSA

-1006 SASATSATAGTTVKL
+1006 SASATSA
-1021 TATPAEGYT
+1021 
-1030 LDYFT
+1030 
-1035 LDGARINGNTFSMP
+1035 
-1049 ARNVEVS
+1049 
-1056 AVFTANA
+1056 
-1063 YSITVVQP
+1063 
-1071 TGGTVSAST
+1071 
-1080 TSAAAGTTIEL
+1080 AAGATIEL
-1091 TATPAEGY
+1091 TAIPAEGY

-1130 ANAYSITVVQPTG
+1130 ANAYSITVVQP
-1143 GTVSAS
+1143 
-1149 ATSATAGTTVKLTA
+1149 
-1163 TPAEGYTL
+1163 
-1171 DYFTL
+1171 
-1176 DGARI
+1176 
-1181 NGDTFIMPARNVEV
+1181 
-1195 SAVFTANAYSIT
+1195 AN
-1207 VVQPT
+1207 
-1212 GGTVSA
+1212 
-1218 SATSATAGT
+1218 
-1227 TVKLTATP
+1227 
-1235 AEGYTLDY
+1235 
-1243 FTLDGARINGD
+1243 
-1254 TFIMPARNVEVS
+1254 
-1266 AVFTANA
+1266 
-1273 YSITVVQPT
+1273 
-1282 GGTVSASATSATAGT
+1282 
-1297 TVKLT
+1297 
-1302 ATPAEGYTLDYFTLD
+1302 
-1317 GARING
+1317 
-1323 DTFIMPARNV
+1323 
-1333 EVSAVFTANAYSI
+1333 
-1346 TVVQPAGGTVSA
+1346 GTVSA

-1423 TIYYSNKKYPDY
+1423 TVYYSNKKYPDY

-1441 HAFDGKMSDREADK
+1441 HAFDGKMSDPEADK
-1455 WHASGVNGWVAF
+1455 WHASGINGWVAF

-1482 AGSAGENSNLNTSS
+1482 AGSAGEDSNLNTSS

-1562 KTNQTGYPYYL
+1562 KTNQTGYPYHL

>member
-10 IAAILAAVLCF
+10 IAAILAAVFCF

-172 TIFFDWGGN
+172 TIFFDWNGD

-217 AVDYTTAGNLR
+217 AVNYTTAGNLR

-293 MQGLGK
+293 MQNLGK

-317 NFSSN
+317 YFSSN
-322 YLLNNNNNKLKLSL
+322 YLLNNSNKLKLSL

-513 CQKATFALDAS
+513 CEKATFALDAS

-598 KWNGNNASTYEI
+598 KWNGNNASSYEI

-693 GYSAQNDGEPASK
+693 GYSAQNDGEPAWK

-720 TNAQSG
+720 TNKQSG

-763 YKSGNNWVTA
+763 YKSGNNWVTV

-797 LYISNSGSSAW
+797 LYIYNSGSSAW

-820 TTERNRTDIVL
+820 STERERSDIVL

-916 AEPGAVKYSITVVQP
+916 AEPGAVKYSINVVQP
-931 ANGTV
+931 ANGSV
-936 SASATSA
+936 AASATSA
-943 TAGTTVKL
+943 AAGTIIEL
-951 TATPAEGY
+951 AATPAEGY

-967 GARIN
+967 GERIN

-1000 PTGGTV
+1000 PT
-1006 SASATSATAGTTVKL
+1006 
-1021 TATPAEGYT
+1021 
-1030 LDYFT
+1030 
-1035 LDGARINGNTFSMP
+1035 
-1049 ARNVEVS
+1049 
-1056 AVFTANA
+1056 
-1063 YSITVVQP
+1063 
-1071 TGGTVSAST
+1071 
-1080 TSAAAGTTIEL
+1080 
-1091 TATPAEGY
+1091 
-1099 TLDYFTL
+1099 
-1106 DGERINGDTFSMP
+1106 
-1119 ARNVEV
+1119 
-1125 SAVFT
+1125 
-1130 ANAYSITVVQPTG
+1130 
-1143 GTVSAS
+1143 
-1149 ATSATAGTTVKLTA
+1149 
-1163 TPAEGYTL
+1163 
-1171 DYFTL
+1171 
-1176 DGARI
+1176 
-1181 NGDTFIMPARNVEV
+1181 
-1195 SAVFTANAYSIT
+1195 
-1207 VVQPT
+1207 
-1212 GGTVSA
+1212 
-1218 SATSATAGT
+1218 
-1227 TVKLTATP
+1227 
-1235 AEGYTLDY
+1235 
-1243 FTLDGARINGD
+1243 
-1254 TFIMPARNVEVS
+1254 
-1266 AVFTANA
+1266 
-1273 YSITVVQPT
+1273 
-1282 GGTVSASATSATAGT
+1282 
-1297 TVKLT
+1297 
-1302 ATPAEGYTLDYFTLD
+1302 
-1317 GARING
+1317 
-1323 DTFIMPARNV
+1323 
-1333 EVSAVFTANAYSI
+1333 
-1346 TVVQPAGGTVSA
+1346 GGTVSA

-1441 HAFDGKMSDREADK
+1441 HAFDGKMSDPEADK
-1455 WHASGVNGWVAF
+1455 WHASGINGWVAF

-1482 AGSAGENSNLNTSS
+1482 AGSASEDSNLNTSS

>member
-1 MRVNTIKKI
+1 M
-10 IAAILAAVLCF
+10 IL
-21 GVLPSRS
+21 
-28 FFNTLSAVVKAA
+28 N
-40 NADSLNEAYADGTS
+40 
-54 LMPIG
+54 
-59 PAFTVD
+59 
-65 TLLSWEPTNDPDS
+65 
-78 DYSRSVV
+78 
-85 PLADRYTGF
+85 
-94 TVNDYANPDAKLM
+94 
-107 VCSLANSKHDATN
+107 
-120 AQGQESFSSYAF
+120 
-132 NYWQYATSFVYWS
+132 SFV
-145 GSKRGQVVVPTG
+145 
-157 EFTDAAHTNGVPVMG
+157 
-172 TIFFDWGGN
+172 
-181 SSVVEN
+181 
-187 FVRNYRSVADK
+187 
-198 LIEVMEYYGFDGY
+198 
-211 FFNEET
+211 
-217 AVDYTTAGNLR
+217 AV
-228 SMIAYMRQQR
+228 
-238 PNMLIGWYDS
+238 
-248 ITDSGNLS
+248 
-256 YQDAVNGSNSGWV
+256 
-269 SAGVNEFFMN
+269 
-279 YNWTTQDVNTTVST
+279 
-293 MQGLGK
+293 
-299 SQYEAFA
+299 
-306 GLDVQQNCMNT
+306 
-317 NFSSN
+317 
-322 YLLNNNNNKLKLSL
+322 
-336 ALYCPNST
+336 
-344 MGLSG
+344 
-349 DGADFHEVERQFYV
+349 
-363 NGGDPRSTSSSGWA
+363 
-377 GMSRFFADHTT
+377 
-388 IISAPFVTNFNSGHG
+388 
-403 KAFYIDGVKSR
+403 
-414 DAEWSYQSVQDVMPT
+414 
-429 WTWII
+429 
-434 DSNGQKLSGAYDFE
+434 
-448 DAYNGGSSIK
+448 
-458 FYGSLTANK
+458 
-467 PNNIMLYSTN
+467 
-477 LDINGSTNIAVTA
+477 
-490 KNDRG
+490 
-495 LMKLVAYY
+495 
-503 GDSSTSSYAN
+503 
-513 CQKATFALDAS
+513 
-524 SGGWTT
+524 
-530 SNVSLASL
+530 
-538 SGKKLYAIGFEI
+538 
-550 GGTSNVS
+550 
-557 DYQVN
+557 YQVN

-598 KWNGNNASTYEI
+598 KWNGNNASSYEI

-669 ENGDTEKLSDVTVP
+669 ENGDTERLSDITEP
-683 VNICPLAEVT
+683 VNVCLNATVT
-693 GYSAQNDGEPASK
+693 GYSAQNDGEPAWK

-720 TNAQSG
+720 TNARSG

-742 IEHAEYGGEAQNMN
+742 IEHAQYGGEAQNMN

-916 AEPGAVKYSITVVQP
+916 AEPGAVKYSINVVQP
-931 ANGTV
+931 ANGSV
-936 SASATSA
+936 AASATSA
-943 TAGTTVKL
+943 TAGTTIEL

-972 GDTFIMPARNVEVSA
+972 GNTFIMPARNVEVSA

-1006 SASATSATAGTTVKL
+1006 SAS
-1021 TATPAEGYT
+1021 
-1030 LDYFT
+1030 
-1035 LDGARINGNTFSMP
+1035 
-1049 ARNVEVS
+1049 
-1056 AVFTANA
+1056 
-1063 YSITVVQP
+1063 
-1071 TGGTVSAST
+1071 
-1080 TSAAAGTTIEL
+1080 
-1091 TATPAEGY
+1091 
-1099 TLDYFTL
+1099 
-1106 DGERINGDTFSMP
+1106 
-1119 ARNVEV
+1119 
-1125 SAVFT
+1125 
-1130 ANAYSITVVQPTG
+1130 
-1143 GTVSAS
+1143 
-1149 ATSATAGTTVKLTA
+1149 
-1163 TPAEGYTL
+1163 
-1171 DYFTL
+1171 
-1176 DGARI
+1176 
-1181 NGDTFIMPARNVEV
+1181 
-1195 SAVFTANAYSIT
+1195 
-1207 VVQPT
+1207 
-1212 GGTVSA
+1212 
-1218 SATSATAGT
+1218 
-1227 TVKLTATP
+1227 
-1235 AEGYTLDY
+1235 
-1243 FTLDGARINGD
+1243 
-1254 TFIMPARNVEVS
+1254 
-1266 AVFTANA
+1266 
-1273 YSITVVQPT
+1273 
-1282 GGTVSASATSATAGT
+1282 
-1297 TVKLT
+1297 
-1302 ATPAEGYTLDYFTLD
+1302 
-1317 GARING
+1317 
-1323 DTFIMPARNV
+1323 
-1333 EVSAVFTANAYSI
+1333 
-1346 TVVQPAGGTVSA
+1346 
-1358 SKLSAFFGEAVEL
+1358 KLSAFFGEAVDL

-1389 ANNGGTFTMPARDV
+1389 ANSGGTFTMPARDV

-1423 TIYYSNKKYPDY
+1423 TIYYFNKKYPDY

-1441 HAFDGKMSDREADK
+1441 HAFDGKMSDPEADK

-1482 AGSAGENSNLNTSS
+1482 AGSAGESSNLNTSS

-1562 KTNQTGYPYYL
+1562 KTNQTGYPYHL

>member
-217 AVDYTTAGNLR
+217 GVDYTTAGNLR

-322 YLLNNNNNKLKLSL
+322 YLLNNSNKLKLSL

-693 GYSAQNDGEPASK
+693 GYSAQNDGEPAWK

-720 TNAQSG
+720 TNKQSG

-742 IEHAEYGGEAQNMN
+742 IEHAQYGGEAQNMN

-763 YKSGNNWVTA
+763 YKSGNNWVTV
-773 YSTNNNSSAVTDEL
+773 YSTNSNSSAVTDEL

-797 LYISNSGSSAW
+797 LDISNSGSSAW

-916 AEPGAVKYSITVVQP
+916 AEPGAVKYSINVVQP
-931 ANGTV
+931 ANGSVAASATSATAGTTVKLTANPAEGYTLDYFTLDGARINGNTFSMPARNVEVSAVFTANAYSITVVQPTGGTV

-951 TATPAEGY
+951 TANPAEGYTLDYFTLDGARINGNTFIMPARNVEVSAVFTANAYSITVVQPTGGTVSASATSATAGTTVKLTANPAEGY

-1006 SASATSATAGTTVKL
+1006 SASATSATAGTTIEL
-1021 TATPAEGYT
+1021 TANPAEGYT

-1035 LDGARINGNTFSMP
+1035 LDGARINGNTFIMP
-1049 ARNVEVS
+1049 ARNVDVS

-1071 TGGTVSAST
+1071 A
-1080 TSAAAGTTIEL
+1080 
-1091 TATPAEGY
+1091 
-1099 TLDYFTL
+1099 
-1106 DGERINGDTFSMP
+1106 
-1119 ARNVEV
+1119 
-1125 SAVFT
+1125 
-1130 ANAYSITVVQPTG
+1130 G

-1227 TVKLTATP
+1227 TVKLTANP

-1243 FTLDGARINGD
+1243 FTLDGARINGN
-1254 TFIMPARNVEVS
+1254 TFIMPARNV
-1266 AVFTANA
+1266 
-1273 YSITVVQPT
+1273 
-1282 GGTVSASATSATAGT
+1282 
-1297 TVKLT
+1297 
-1302 ATPAEGYTLDYFTLD
+1302 D
-1317 GARING
+1317 
-1323 DTFIMPARNV
+1323 
-1333 EVSAVFTANAYSI
+1333 VSAVFTANAYSI

-1423 TIYYSNKKYPDY
+1423 TVYYSNKKYPDY

-1455 WHASGVNGWVAF
+1455 WHASGINGWVAF